1 MKQKWSQIENKQ
13 RFSIKKLSV
22 GVASVSIGFFIT
34 GIPMVQ
40 ADTSGEGL
48 ESTVAVATDMD
59 SKQDS
64 VAEKKEDGP
73 LSDEPAKTEQVD
85 EPVAEEGAVE
95 EVVDTEAGE
104 ESGLLT
110 DRVATEIKT
119 TAGKTT
125 EESREKE
132 DISVKEASAPQTI
145 PQESQLEPEEV
156 TTGRY
161 ILQFSEENRNL
172 VLDKLKKIDGVKI
185 VHEYKE
191 VLTGASVEVGKE
203 SLSDV
208 KAITELTSLEESRRI
223 RPTLHTAKQLV
234 GALKASSKYQ
244 TDGRGMV
251 IAVIDSGL
259 DIKHK
264 DMRLDD
270 GVIPKIKDITPS
282 TTGTYTLKVPHGYN
296 YVSGN
301 DSLYDDTH
309 EPHGMHI
316 AGTLAGNATDEE
328 VASKKGVDGIAPNAQ
343 LLVYKIFS
351 NDPKNY
357 KAETE
362 DAAYAAIED
371 AIKHGAD
378 VISLSVGYYDSGL
391 PGNAYYTIAKRA
403 AEKGIIIT
411 AAIGNAGASSSDTSF
426 DLHTNNAL
434 GAVDTATTVGVAAT
448 PAVIAVGSARN
459 THLVQREFML
469 NGQSFG
475 YYPIGYTTLTEG
487 KYEFVDAGNGH
498 WEEVQGLD
506 LAGKVAVIKKD
517 KFDLK
522 DAVRNLKFKDVA
534 GIIVINT
541 DQGWNKDYYRTHQLL
556 VDDKTLLSYSS
567 IWGISLSGEDGRR
580 LLEVANQSQDNTGL
594 VLRPT
599 IGMKKLIEVP
609 TVSGFSSWGPT
620 VNLELKP
627 EIVAPGEDVYATL
640 NDNRYGSMSGTSM
653 ASPIVAGA
661 SALLLPRI
669 RQMTPPEGMTRMDL
683 LRIILMN
690 TATPLVDV
698 LDSSGHAL
706 ENSPRQQGA
715 GLLQIDRAFETDVIL
730 HHRLKGG
737 VELKEIGR
745 ETEFEVTLENLGNQ
759 QRSFA
764 ISAGKVLTS
773 QDVPVDRIG
782 RSGKVVKEIHAA
794 EIKGSSLHLSEQ
806 SIQLGPKEKR
816 TIRLKLDAGE
826 AKDQFA
832 EGYIYFKSLTEG
844 QSDISIPYFG
854 FVGDWSKERIVDAP
868 AWETSSKLKL
878 TSVLSSYKHNKSGR
892 YIELGREKI
901 QDNQSPLNPDNIAIQ
916 NQHSDSQ
923 IGNAF
928 VRFALLRDI
937 TNYDLDIVKEA
948 TEDAPVLRRIDTGT
962 MLSRVRYVDYF
973 ESLSEYS
980 KLRTPIELHRWDGK
994 VYDAGNDENIPAPEG
1009 QYFFRL
1015 RVKNK
1020 ENGAYQYTY
1029 LPVKIDNQKPEI
1041 VAIDTNRLSS
1051 HRELVVTAKDN
1062 NKVWE
1067 VRANLNGE
1075 DLLVEKVVDDAGQLH
1090 YHLKEVE
1097 LPLDAKNHLRVEVM
1111 DIAGNVVAVEKDLMA
1126 PVIQFKNLE
1135 DLMAIRSKKTV
1146 EIKANVSAQV
1156 SDVQANLDTQAVNYS
1171 LEDGQLSLQIP
1182 EQSDGRHSFEL
1193 ILKDK
1198 DGNAIYTKTLN
1209 YLVDNEKPTI
1219 DLDIEKDEE
1228 DEEDEEVIQIGKN
1241 GRFTLKGK
1249 VSDNVSLPKN
1259 IKLYYSNLD
1268 IGKGEL
1274 KIIDVKEDGSFEQ
1287 DFFKSDFPR
1296 AIMLTA
1302 VDEKGNKLKDLRI
1315 NTSPESLD
1323 EEEETEVPITV
1334 NNWLIDP
1341 IRFNKESLGRELDSE
1356 LVDFKKQEDGTYLF
1370 TFEIEAE
1377 TDQAH
1382 SVRINGGEKRYFED
1396 GKLTYPVTLIEEGNV
1411 VDISVY
1417 NEADELTYTKKYQML
1432 VDTENPVLQLENEV
1446 LPLERQVV
1454 DSEEDEDEENQYA
1467 GVLLAD
1473 ADGHLTLTGS
1483 AKDNGIYWSLKINED
1498 FVARGGFWRQY
1509 GNNEK
1514 AFRYELHSLKDGD
1527 TVKLDLSDSFGN
1539 AVVKK
1544 YKVRLNDKEVSE
1556 QVPEKDLH
1564 VEQSDKDQ
1572 APSIP
1577 VPKSEAHVPMP
1588 KEDNSLAPQTESA
1601 EIALLTGDTREDGV
1615 EHLVRLTKHEE
1626 ALGISD
1632 ERIEVSVPHR
1642 EFFER
1647 SGRGETGALAADTSG
1662 KLPQTGDS
1670 LGSVFISAL
1679 LGLFGGAMA
1688 LRNLKRKE

>member
-34 GIPMVQ
+34 GVPMVQ

-64 VAEKKEDGP
+64 VAEKREDGP
-73 LSDEPAKTEQVD
+73 LSDEPVNTDQVD
-85 EPVAEEGAVE
+85 EPVAEEGVVE
-95 EVVDTEAGE
+95 EVVDTEADE
-104 ESGLLT
+104 EPGLSV
-110 DRVATEIKT
+110 DRAATEIKT

-125 EESREKE
+125 DESREKE
-132 DISVKEASAPQTI
+132 DISGKEASAPQTS

-156 TTGRY
+156 TRGRY
-161 ILQFSEENRNL
+161 ILQFSDENRNL

-264 DMRLDD
+264 DMRLDE
-270 GVIPKIKDITPS
+270 GVVPKIKEITPS

-301 DSLYDDTH
+301 DNLYDDTH

-328 VASKKGVDGIAPNAQ
+328 VASKQGIDGIAPNAQ

-448 PAVIAVGSARN
+448 PAVIGVGSARN

-487 KYEFVDAGNGH
+487 KYEFVDAGNGR

-506 LAGKVAVIKKD
+506 LAGKVAIIKKD

-541 DQGWNKDYYRTHQLL
+541 DQGWNKDYYKTHQLL

-580 LLEVANQSQDNTGL
+580 LLEVANQSQGNTGL
-594 VLRPT
+594 VLKPT

-690 TATPLVDV
+690 TATPLIDV

-759 QRSFA
+759 QRNFA

-782 RSGKVVKEIHAA
+782 RSGKVVKEIHAT

-806 SIQLGPKEKR
+806 SIQLGPKEKK
-816 TIRLKLDAGE
+816 TIRLRLDAGE

-868 AWETSSKLKL
+868 AWETGSKLKL

-901 QDNQSPLNPDNIAIQ
+901 QDNQSPINPEDIAIQ

-923 IGNAF
+923 TGNAF

-994 VYDAGNDENIPAPEG
+994 LYDASQDENIPAPEG

-1041 VAIDTNRLSS
+1041 VAIDTNRLTS

-1075 DLLVEKVVDDAGQLH
+1075 NLLVEKVVDDSGQLH

-1097 LPLDAKNHLRVEVM
+1097 LPLDAKNHLRVEAM
-1111 DIAGNVVAVEKDLMA
+1111 DIAGNVIAVETDLVS

-1135 DLMAIRSKKTV
+1135 DLMATRSKKTV

-1156 SDVQANLDTQAVNYS
+1156 SDVQANLDAQAVNYS
-1171 LEDGQLSLQIP
+1171 LENGQLSLQIP

-1198 DGNAIYTKTLN
+1198 DGKLIYTKTLN

-1219 DLDIEKDEE
+1219 DLDI
-1228 DEEDEEVIQIGKN
+1228 EEDEEVIQIGKN

-1249 VSDNVSLPKN
+1249 VSDNVSFPKD

-1268 IGKGEL
+1268 IGKGVL

-1302 VDEKGNKLKDLRI
+1302 VDEKGNKSTALRI

-1323 EEEETEVPITV
+1323 DEEETEVPITV

-1377 TDQAH
+1377 TEQAH

-1446 LPLERQVV
+1446 LPLERQVA
-1454 DSEEDEDEENQYA
+1454 DDEDEDEENQYA

-1473 ADGHLTLTGS
+1473 ADGHLTLIGS

-1539 AVVKK
+1539 ALVKK

-1572 APSIP
+1572 ASSIP
-1577 VPKSEAHVPMP
+1577 ISKSEAHVPMP
-1588 KEDNSLAPQTESA
+1588 KEENSLASQTEST

-1615 EHLVRLTKHEE
+1615 EHLEKLTKHEE

-1632 ERIEVSVPHR
+1632 ERIEVSAPHR

-1647 SGRGETGALAADTSG
+1647 SGRGETSALAADTSG

-1679 LGLFGGAMA
+1679 LGLFGGVMA
-1688 LRNLKRKE
+1688 LGNLKRKE

>member
-59 SKQDS
+59 SRPDS

-73 LSDEPAKTEQVD
+73 LSDEPVNTDQVD
-85 EPVAEEGAVE
+85 EPVAEEGVVE
-95 EVVDTEAGE
+95 EVVDTEADE
-104 ESGLLT
+104 EPGLSV
-110 DRVATEIKT
+110 DRAATEIKT

-125 EESREKE
+125 DESREKE
-132 DISVKEASAPQTI
+132 DISGKEASAPQTS

-156 TTGRY
+156 TRGRY
-161 ILQFSEENRNL
+161 ILQFSDENRNL

-264 DMRLDD
+264 DMRLDE
-270 GVIPKIKDITPS
+270 GVVPKIKEITPS

-301 DSLYDDTH
+301 DNLYDDTH

-328 VASKKGVDGIAPNAQ
+328 VASKQGIDGIAPNAQ

-448 PAVIAVGSARN
+448 PAVIGVGSARN

-487 KYEFVDAGNGH
+487 KYEFVDAGNGR

-506 LAGKVAVIKKD
+506 LAGKVAIIKKD

-541 DQGWNKDYYRTHQLL
+541 DQGWNKDYYKTHQLL

-580 LLEVANQSQDNTGL
+580 LLEVANQSQGNTGL
-594 VLRPT
+594 VLKPT

-690 TATPLVDV
+690 TATPLIDV

-759 QRSFA
+759 QRNFA

-782 RSGKVVKEIHAA
+782 RSGKVVKEIHAT

-806 SIQLGPKEKR
+806 SIQLGPKEKK
-816 TIRLKLDAGE
+816 TIRLRLDAGE

-901 QDNQSPLNPDNIAIQ
+901 QDNQSSLNPDNIAIQ

-994 VYDAGNDENIPAPEG
+994 VYDASKDENVPVPEG

-1041 VAIDTNRLSS
+1041 VAIDTNRLTS

-1097 LPLDAKNHLRVEVM
+1097 LPLDAKNHLRVEAM
-1111 DIAGNVVAVEKDLMA
+1111 DIAGNVIAVETDLVS

-1135 DLMAIRSKKTV
+1135 DLMATRSKKTV

-1156 SDVQANLDTQAVNYS
+1156 SDVQANLDAQAVNYS
-1171 LEDGQLSLQIP
+1171 LENGQLSLQIP

-1198 DGNAIYTKTLN
+1198 DGNLIYTKTLN

-1219 DLDIEKDEE
+1219 DLDI
-1228 DEEDEEVIQIGKN
+1228 EEDEEVIQIGKN

-1274 KIIDVKEDGSFEQ
+1274 KFIDVKEDGSFEQ

-1296 AIMLTA
+1296 AIILTA

-1323 EEEETEVPITV
+1323 DEEETEVPITV

-1377 TDQAH
+1377 TEQAY

-1539 AVVKK
+1539 ALVKK

-1556 QVPEKDLH
+1556 QVPENGLH

-1572 APSIP
+1572 ASSIP
-1577 VPKSEAHVPMP
+1577 ISKSEAHVPMP
-1588 KEDNSLAPQTESA
+1588 KEENSLASQTEST
-1601 EIALLTGDTREDGV
+1601 EIALLTGDTIEDGV

-1642 EFFER
+1642 ELFER
-1647 SGRGETGALAADTSG
+1647 SGRGETSALAADTSG

-1688 LRNLKRKE
+1688 LGNLKRKE

>member
-34 GIPMVQ
+34 GVPMVQ

-59 SKQDS
+59 SRQNS
-64 VAEKKEDGP
+64 AVEKKEDGP
-73 LSDEPAKTEQVD
+73 LSDEPVKTEQVD
-85 EPVAEEGAVE
+85 EPVAEEGVVE

-110 DRVATEIKT
+110 DQAATEIKT

-125 EESREKE
+125 DESKEKE
-132 DISVKEASAPQTI
+132 DISGKEASAPQTI

-301 DSLYDDTH
+301 DNLYDDTH

-328 VASKKGVDGIAPNAQ
+328 VASKQGIDGIAPNAQ

-448 PAVIAVGSARN
+448 PAVIGVGSARN

-487 KYEFVDAGNGH
+487 KYEFVDAGNGR

-506 LAGKVAVIKKD
+506 LAGKVAIIKKD

-541 DQGWNKDYYRTHQLL
+541 DQGWNKDYYKTHQLL

-580 LLEVANQSQDNTGL
+580 LLEVANQSQGNTGL
-594 VLRPT
+594 VLKPT

-690 TATPLVDV
+690 TATPLIDV

-730 HHRLKGG
+730 HQRLKGG

-759 QRSFA
+759 QRNFA

-782 RSGKVVKEIHAA
+782 RSGKVVKEIHAT

-806 SIQLGPKEKR
+806 SIQLGPKEKK
-816 TIRLKLDAGE
+816 TIRLRLDAGE

-868 AWETSSKLKL
+868 AWETGSKLKL

-901 QDNQSPLNPDNIAIQ
+901 QDNQSPINPEDIAIQ

-923 IGNAF
+923 TGNAF

-994 VYDAGNDENIPAPEG
+994 LYDASKDENIPAPEG

-1020 ENGAYQYTY
+1020 ENGGYQYTY

-1041 VAIDTNRLSS
+1041 VAIDTNRLTS

-1111 DIAGNVVAVEKDLMA
+1111 DIAGNVVAVETDLVS

-1135 DLMAIRSKKTV
+1135 DLMATRSKKTV

-1156 SDVQANLDTQAVNYS
+1156 SDVQANLDAQAVNYS
-1171 LEDGQLSLQIP
+1171 LENGQLSLQIP

-1198 DGNAIYTKTLN
+1198 DGKLIYTNTLN

-1219 DLDIEKDEE
+1219 VLDI
-1228 DEEDEEVIQIGKN
+1228 EEDEEVIQIGKN

-1274 KIIDVKEDGSFEQ
+1274 KFIDVKEDGSFEQ

-1296 AIMLTA
+1296 AIILTA

-1377 TDQAH
+1377 TEQAH

-1539 AVVKK
+1539 ALVKK

-1556 QVPEKDLH
+1556 QVPENGLH

-1572 APSIP
+1572 ASSIP
-1577 VPKSEAHVPMP
+1577 ISKSEAHVPMP
-1588 KEDNSLAPQTESA
+1588 KEENSLASQTEST
-1601 EIALLTGDTREDGV
+1601 EIALLTGDTIEDGV

-1642 EFFER
+1642 ELFER
-1647 SGRGETGALAADTSG
+1647 SGRGETSALAADTSG

-1688 LRNLKRKE
+1688 LGNLKRKE

>member
-34 GIPMVQ
+34 GVPMVQ

-59 SKQDS
+59 SRQNS
-64 VAEKKEDGP
+64 AVEKKEDGP
-73 LSDEPAKTEQVD
+73 LSDEPVKTEQVD
-85 EPVAEEGAVE
+85 EPVAEEGVVE

-110 DRVATEIKT
+110 DQAATEIKT

-125 EESREKE
+125 DESKEKE
-132 DISVKEASAPQTI
+132 DISGKEASAPQTI

-156 TTGRY
+156 TRGRY

-301 DSLYDDTH
+301 DNLYDDTH

-580 LLEVANQSQDNTGL
+580 LLEVANQSQGNTGL
-594 VLRPT
+594 VLKPT

-782 RSGKVVKEIHAA
+782 RSGKVVKEIHAT
-794 EIKGSSLHLSEQ
+794 EIKGSSIHLSEQ

-832 EGYIYFKSLTEG
+832 EGYIYFKSLTDG

-973 ESLSEYS
+973 ESLSEYF

-994 VYDAGNDENIPAPEG
+994 VYDASKDENIPAPEG

-1041 VAIDTNRLSS
+1041 VAIDTNRLTS

-1111 DIAGNVVAVEKDLMA
+1111 DIAGNVVAVEKDLVA

-1156 SDVQANLDTQAVNYS
+1156 SNVQANLDAQAVNYS
-1171 LEDGQLSLQIP
+1171 LENGQLSLQIP

-1198 DGNAIYTKTLN
+1198 DGKLIYTKTLN

-1219 DLDIEKDEE
+1219 DLDIEKDEK

-1341 IRFNKESLGRELDSE
+1341 IRFNKESLGRELDSG

-1539 AVVKK
+1539 ALVKK

-1588 KEDNSLAPQTESA
+1588 KEENSLAPQTEST

-1615 EHLVRLTKHEE
+1615 EHLVRFTKHEE

-1679 LGLFGGAMA
+1679 LGLFGGAMV
-1688 LRNLKRKE
+1688 LGNLKRKE

>member
-34 GIPMVQ
+34 GVPMVQ

-59 SKQDS
+59 SRQNS
-64 VAEKKEDGP
+64 AVEKKEDGP
-73 LSDEPAKTEQVD
+73 LSDEPVKTEQVD
-85 EPVAEEGAVE
+85 EPVAEEGVVE

-110 DRVATEIKT
+110 DQAATEIKT

-125 EESREKE
+125 DESKEKE
-132 DISVKEASAPQTI
+132 DISGKEASAPQTI

-156 TTGRY
+156 TRGRY

-301 DSLYDDTH
+301 DNLYDDTH

-580 LLEVANQSQDNTGL
+580 LLEVANQSQGNAGL
-594 VLRPT
+594 VLKPT

-782 RSGKVVKEIHAA
+782 RSGKVVKEIHAT
-794 EIKGSSLHLSEQ
+794 EIKGSSIHLSEQ

-832 EGYIYFKSLTEG
+832 EGYIYFKSLTDG

-973 ESLSEYS
+973 ESLSEYF

-994 VYDAGNDENIPAPEG
+994 VYDASNDENIPAPEG

-1156 SDVQANLDTQAVNYS
+1156 SDVQANLDAQAVNYS
-1171 LEDGQLSLQIP
+1171 LENGQLSLQIP
-1182 EQSDGRHSFEL
+1182 EQSDGHHSFEL

-1198 DGNAIYTKTLN
+1198 YGNPIYTKTLN

-1219 DLDIEKDEE
+1219 DLDIEK
-1228 DEEDEEVIQIGKN
+1228 DEEVIQIGKN

-1417 NEADELTYTKKYQML
+1417 NEEDELTYTKKYQML

-1539 AVVKK
+1539 ALVKK

-1572 APSIP
+1572 ASSIP
-1577 VPKSEAHVPMP
+1577 ISKSEAHVPMP
-1588 KEDNSLAPQTESA
+1588 KEENSLASQTEFT
-1601 EIALLTGDTREDGV
+1601 EIALLTGDTIEDGV

-1642 EFFER
+1642 ELFER
-1647 SGRGETGALAADTSG
+1647 SGRGETSALAADTSG

-1688 LRNLKRKE
+1688 LGNLKRKE

>member
-59 SKQDS
+59 SRPDS

-73 LSDEPAKTEQVD
+73 LSDEPVNTDQVD
-85 EPVAEEGAVE
+85 EPVAEEGVVE
-95 EVVDTEAGE
+95 EVVDTEADE
-104 ESGLLT
+104 EPGLSV
-110 DRVATEIKT
+110 DRAATEIKT

-125 EESREKE
+125 DESREKE
-132 DISVKEASAPQTI
+132 DISGKEASAPQTS
-145 PQESQLEPEEV
+145 PQGSQLEPEEV
-156 TTGRY
+156 TRGRY
-161 ILQFSEENRNL
+161 ILQFSDENRNL

-264 DMRLDD
+264 DMRLDE
-270 GVIPKIKDITPS
+270 GVVPKIKEITPS

-301 DSLYDDTH
+301 DNLYDDTH

-328 VASKKGVDGIAPNAQ
+328 VASKQGIDGIAPNAQ

-475 YYPIGYTTLTEG
+475 YYPIGYTTLPEG
-487 KYEFVDAGNGH
+487 KYEFVDAGNGR

-506 LAGKVAVIKKD
+506 LAGKVAIIKKD

-522 DAVRNLKFKDVA
+522 DAVRNLKFKDVV
-534 GIIVINT
+534 GLVVVNT
-541 DQGWNKDYYRTHQLL
+541 DQGWNKDYYKTHQLL

-580 LLEVANQSQDNTGL
+580 LLEVANQSQDKVGL
-594 VLRPT
+594 VLKPT

-698 LDSSGHAL
+698 LDSSGNAL

-782 RSGKVVKEIHAA
+782 RSGKVVKEIHAT

-806 SIQLGPKEKR
+806 SIQLGPKEKK
-816 TIRLKLDAGE
+816 TIRLRLDAGE

-868 AWETSSKLKL
+868 AWENSSKLKL
-878 TSVLSSYKHNKSGR
+878 TSVLSSYKYNKSGR

-901 QDNQSPLNPDNIAIQ
+901 QDNQSPLNPENIAIQ

-962 MLSRVRYVDYF
+962 MLSRIRYVDYF

-980 KLRTPIELHRWDGK
+980 KFRTPIELHRWDGK
-994 VYDAGNDENIPAPEG
+994 LYDASQDENIPAPEG

-1041 VAIDTNRLSS
+1041 VAIDTNRLTS

-1075 DLLVEKVVDDAGQLH
+1075 NLLVEKVVDDSGQLH

-1097 LPLDAKNHLRVEVM
+1097 LPLDAKNHLRVEAM
-1111 DIAGNVVAVEKDLMA
+1111 DIAGNVIAVETDLVS

-1135 DLMAIRSKKTV
+1135 DLMATRSKKTV

-1156 SDVQANLDTQAVNYS
+1156 SDVQANLDAQAVNYS
-1171 LEDGQLSLQIP
+1171 LENGQLSLQIP

-1198 DGNAIYTKTLN
+1198 DGKLIYTKTLN

-1219 DLDIEKDEE
+1219 VLDI
-1228 DEEDEEVIQIGKN
+1228 EEDEEVIQIGKN

-1296 AIMLTA
+1296 AIILTA
-1302 VDEKGNKLKDLRI
+1302 VDEKGNKLKELRI

-1323 EEEETEVPITV
+1323 DEEETEVPITV

-1377 TDQAH
+1377 TEQAY

-1446 LPLERQVV
+1446 LPLERQVA
-1454 DSEEDEDEENQYA
+1454 DDEDEDEENQYA

-1539 AVVKK
+1539 ALVKK

-1572 APSIP
+1572 ASSIP
-1577 VPKSEAHVPMP
+1577 ISKSEAHVPMP
-1588 KEDNSLAPQTESA
+1588 KEENSLASQTEST

-1615 EHLVRLTKHEE
+1615 EHLEKLTKHEE

-1632 ERIEVSVPHR
+1632 ERIEVSAPRR

-1647 SGRGETGALAADTSG
+1647 SGRGETSALAADTSG

-1688 LRNLKRKE
+1688 LGNLKRKE

>member
-34 GIPMVQ
+34 GVPMVQ

-59 SKQDS
+59 SRQNS
-64 VAEKKEDGP
+64 AVEKKEDGP
-73 LSDEPAKTEQVD
+73 LSDDPVKTEQVD
-85 EPVAEEGAVE
+85 EPVAEEGVVE

-110 DRVATEIKT
+110 DQAATEIKT

-125 EESREKE
+125 DESKEKE
-132 DISVKEASAPQTI
+132 DISGKEASAPQTI

-301 DSLYDDTH
+301 DNLYDDTH

-580 LLEVANQSQDNTGL
+580 LLEVANQSQGNTGL
-594 VLRPT
+594 VLKPT

-690 TATPLVDV
+690 TATPLIDL

-730 HHRLKGG
+730 YHRLKGG

-773 QDVPVDRIG
+773 QDVPVDRVG
-782 RSGKVVKEIHAA
+782 RSGKVVKEIHAT

-994 VYDAGNDENIPAPEG
+994 VYDASKDENIPAPEG

-1041 VAIDTNRLSS
+1041 VAIDTNRLTS

-1111 DIAGNVVAVEKDLMA
+1111 DIAGNVVAVEKDLVA
-1126 PVIQFKNLE
+1126 PVIQLKNLE
-1135 DLMAIRSKKTV
+1135 DLMAIRSNKTV

-1156 SDVQANLDTQAVNYS
+1156 FNVQANLDAQAVNYS
-1171 LEDGQLSLQIP
+1171 LENGQLSLQIP

-1198 DGNAIYTKTLN
+1198 DGKLIYTKTLN

-1219 DLDIEKDEE
+1219 DLDIEK
-1228 DEEDEEVIQIGKN
+1228 DEEVIQIGKN

-1341 IRFNKESLGRELDSE
+1341 IRFNKESLGRELDSG

-1572 APSIP
+1572 TPSIP
-1577 VPKSEAHVPMP
+1577 IPKSEAHVPMP
-1588 KEDNSLAPQTESA
+1588 KEDNSLAPQTEST

-1679 LGLFGGAMA
+1679 LGLFGGAMT
-1688 LRNLKRKE
+1688 LGNLKRKE

>member
-73 LSDEPAKTEQVD
+73 LSDEPVKTDQVD
-85 EPVAEEGAVE
+85 EPVAEEGVVE
-95 EVVDTEAGE
+95 EVVDTEADE
-104 ESGLLT
+104 EPGLSV
-110 DRVATEIKT
+110 DRAAIEIKT

-125 EESREKE
+125 DESREKE
-132 DISVKEASAPQTI
+132 DISGKEASAPQTS
-145 PQESQLEPEEV
+145 PQESQVEPEEV
-156 TTGRY
+156 TRGRY
-161 ILQFSEENRNL
+161 ILQFSDENRNL

-264 DMRLDD
+264 DMRLDE
-270 GVIPKIKDITPS
+270 GVVPKIKEITPS

-301 DSLYDDTH
+301 DNLYDDTH

-328 VASKKGVDGIAPNAQ
+328 VASKQGIDGIAPNAQ

-448 PAVIAVGSARN
+448 PAVIGVGSARN

-580 LLEVANQSQDNTGL
+580 LLEVANQSQGNTGL
-594 VLRPT
+594 VLKPT

-782 RSGKVVKEIHAA
+782 RSGKVVKEIHAT
-794 EIKGSSLHLSEQ
+794 EIKGSSIHLSEQ

-994 VYDAGNDENIPAPEG
+994 VYDASKDENIPAPEG

-1041 VAIDTNRLSS
+1041 VAIDTNRLTS

-1111 DIAGNVVAVEKDLMA
+1111 DIAGNVVAVEKDLVA

-1156 SDVQANLDTQAVNYS
+1156 SNVQANLDAQAVNYS
-1171 LEDGQLSLQIP
+1171 LENGQLSLQIP

-1198 DGNAIYTKTLN
+1198 DGKLIYTKTLN

-1219 DLDIEKDEE
+1219 DLDI
-1228 DEEDEEVIQIGKN
+1228 EEDEEVIQIGKN

-1341 IRFNKESLGRELDSE
+1341 IRFNKESLGRELDSG

-1377 TDQAH
+1377 TEQAH
-1382 SVRINGGEKRYFED
+1382 SVRINGGGKRYFED

-1417 NEADELTYTKKYQML
+1417 NEADELAYTKKYQML
-1432 VDTENPVLQLENEV
+1432 VDTENPVLKLENEV

-1544 YKVRLNDKEVSE
+1544 YKVRLNDKEVSK

-1564 VEQSDKDQ
+1564 VEQSDEDQ

-1577 VPKSEAHVPMP
+1577 ILKSEAHVPMP
-1588 KEDNSLAPQTESA
+1588 KEENSFAPQTEST

-1632 ERIEVSVPHR
+1632 ERIEVSIPHR

-1647 SGRGETGALAADTSG
+1647 SGRGETGALVADTSG

-1688 LRNLKRKE
+1688 LGNLKRKE

>member
-59 SKQDS
+59 SRPDS

-73 LSDEPAKTEQVD
+73 LSDEPVNTDQVD
-85 EPVAEEGAVE
+85 EPVAEEGVVE
-95 EVVDTEAGE
+95 EVVDTEADE
-104 ESGLLT
+104 EPGLSV
-110 DRVATEIKT
+110 DRAATEIKT

-125 EESREKE
+125 DESREKE
-132 DISVKEASAPQTI
+132 DISGKEASAPQTS
-145 PQESQLEPEEV
+145 PQGSQLEPEEV
-156 TTGRY
+156 TRGRY
-161 ILQFSEENRNL
+161 ILQFSDENRNL

-264 DMRLDD
+264 DMRLDE
-270 GVIPKIKDITPS
+270 GVVPKIKEITPS

-301 DSLYDDTH
+301 DNLYDDTH

-328 VASKKGVDGIAPNAQ
+328 VASKQGIDGIAPNAQ

-475 YYPIGYTTLTEG
+475 YYPIGYTTLPEG
-487 KYEFVDAGNGH
+487 KYEFVDAGNGR

-506 LAGKVAVIKKD
+506 LAGKVAIIKKD

-522 DAVRNLKFKDVA
+522 DAVRNLKFKDVV
-534 GIIVINT
+534 GLVVVNT
-541 DQGWNKDYYRTHQLL
+541 DQGWNKDYYKTHQLL

-580 LLEVANQSQDNTGL
+580 LLEVANQSQDKVGL
-594 VLRPT
+594 VLKPT

-698 LDSSGHAL
+698 LDSSGNAL

-782 RSGKVVKEIHAA
+782 RSGKVVKEIHAT

-806 SIQLGPKEKR
+806 SIQLGPKEKK
-816 TIRLKLDAGE
+816 TIRLRLDAGE

-868 AWETSSKLKL
+868 AWENSSKLKL
-878 TSVLSSYKHNKSGR
+878 TSVLSSYKYNKSGR

-901 QDNQSPLNPDNIAIQ
+901 QDNQSPLNPENIAIQ

-962 MLSRVRYVDYF
+962 MLSRIRYVDYF

-980 KLRTPIELHRWDGK
+980 KFRTPIELHRWDGK
-994 VYDAGNDENIPAPEG
+994 LYDASQDENIPAPEG

-1041 VAIDTNRLSS
+1041 VAIDTNRLTS

-1075 DLLVEKVVDDAGQLH
+1075 NLLVEKVVDDSGQLH

-1097 LPLDAKNHLRVEVM
+1097 LPLDAKNHLRVEAM
-1111 DIAGNVVAVEKDLMA
+1111 DIAGNVIAVETDLVS

-1135 DLMAIRSKKTV
+1135 DLMATRSKKTV

-1156 SDVQANLDTQAVNYS
+1156 SDVQANLDAQAVNYS
-1171 LEDGQLSLQIP
+1171 LENGQLSLQIP

-1198 DGNAIYTKTLN
+1198 DGNLIYTKTLN

-1219 DLDIEKDEE
+1219 DLDI
-1228 DEEDEEVIQIGKN
+1228 EEDEEVIQIGKN

-1274 KIIDVKEDGSFEQ
+1274 KFIDVKEDGSFEQ

-1296 AIMLTA
+1296 AIILTA

-1323 EEEETEVPITV
+1323 DEEETEVPITV

-1377 TDQAH
+1377 TEQAY

-1446 LPLERQVV
+1446 LPLERQVA
-1454 DSEEDEDEENQYA
+1454 DDEDEDEENQYA

-1539 AVVKK
+1539 ALVKK

-1564 VEQSDKDQ
+1564 VGQSDKDQ
-1572 APSIP
+1572 ASSIP
-1577 VPKSEAHVPMP
+1577 ISKSEAHVPMP
-1588 KEDNSLAPQTESA
+1588 KEENSLASQTEST

-1615 EHLVRLTKHEE
+1615 EHLEKLTKHEE

-1642 EFFER
+1642 ELFER
-1647 SGRGETGALAADTSG
+1647 SGRGETSALAADTSG

-1688 LRNLKRKE
+1688 LGNLKRKE

>member
-64 VAEKKEDGP
+64 VVEKKEDGL
-73 LSDEPAKTEQVD
+73 LSDEPVKTEQVD
-85 EPVAEEGAVE
+85 EPVAEEGVVE
-95 EVVDTEAGE
+95 EVVDTEADE

-110 DRVATEIKT
+110 DRATTEIKT

-125 EESREKE
+125 DESREKE
-132 DISVKEASAPQTI
+132 DISGKEASVPQTS

-191 VLTGASVEVGKE
+191 VLTGASVEAGRE
-203 SLSDV
+203 GLPDI
-208 KAITELTSLEESRRI
+208 KAIAELTSLEESRRI
-223 RPTLHTAKQLV
+223 RPTLHTAKELV

-264 DMRLDD
+264 DMRLDE
-270 GVIPKIKDITPS
+270 GVVPKIKEITPS
-282 TTGTYTLKVPHGYN
+282 TTGAYTLKVPHGYN

-301 DSLYDDTH
+301 DNLYDDTH

-328 VASKKGVDGIAPNAQ
+328 VASKQGIDGIAPNAQ

-448 PAVIAVGSARN
+448 PAVIGVGSARN

-487 KYEFVDAGNGH
+487 KYEFVDAGNGR

-506 LAGKVAVIKKD
+506 LAGKVAIIKKD

-580 LLEVANQSQDNTGL
+580 LLEVANQSQGNTGL

-690 TATPLVDV
+690 TATPLIDV

-782 RSGKVVKEIHAA
+782 RSGKVVREIHAT
-794 EIKGSSLHLSEQ
+794 EIKGSSIHLSEQ
-806 SIQLGPKEKR
+806 SIQLGPKEKK
-816 TIRLKLDAGE
+816 TIRLRLDAGE

-994 VYDAGNDENIPAPEG
+994 VYDASKDENIPAPEG

-1041 VAIDTNRLSS
+1041 VAINTDRLTS
-1051 HRELVVTAKDN
+1051 HRELVVSAKDN

-1075 DLLVEKVVDDAGQLH
+1075 NLLVEKVVDDAGQLH

-1111 DIAGNVVAVEKDLMA
+1111 DIAGNVVAVEKDLVA

-1156 SDVQANLDTQAVNYS
+1156 SDVQANLDAQAVSYS
-1171 LEDGQLSLQIP
+1171 LENGQLSLQIP
-1182 EQSDGRHSFEL
+1182 GQSDGRHSFEL

-1198 DGNAIYTKTLN
+1198 DGNLIYTKTLN

-1219 DLDIEKDEE
+1219 ELDI
-1228 DEEDEEVIQIGKN
+1228 EEDEEVIQIGKN

-1249 VSDNVSLPKN
+1249 VSDNVSLPKD

-1341 IRFNKESLGRELDSE
+1341 IRFNKESLGRELDSG

-1588 KEDNSLAPQTESA
+1588 KEENSLAPQTEST
-1601 EIALLTGDTREDGV
+1601 EIALLTGDTIEDGV
-1615 EHLVRLTKHEE
+1615 EHLGRLTKHEE
-1626 ALGISD
+1626 PLGISD

-1642 EFFER
+1642 GFFER

-1679 LGLFGGAMA
+1679 LGLFGGAMT
-1688 LRNLKRKE
+1688 LGNLKRKE

>member
-73 LSDEPAKTEQVD
+73 LSDEPVKTDQVD
-85 EPVAEEGAVE
+85 EPVAEEGVVE

-110 DRVATEIKT
+110 DRAATEIKT

-125 EESREKE
+125 DESREKE
-132 DISVKEASAPQTI
+132 DISGKEASAPQTS
-145 PQESQLEPEEV
+145 PQESQVEPEEV
-156 TTGRY
+156 ARGRY
-161 ILQFSEENRNL
+161 ILQFSDENRNL

-208 KAITELTSLEESRRI
+208 KAIAELTSLEESRRI

-264 DMRLDD
+264 DMRLDE
-270 GVIPKIKDITPS
+270 GVVPKIKEITPS

-301 DSLYDDTH
+301 DNLYDDTH

-328 VASKKGVDGIAPNAQ
+328 VASKQGIDGIAPNAQ

-448 PAVIAVGSARN
+448 PAVIGVGSARN

-487 KYEFVDAGNGH
+487 KYEFVDAGNGR

-534 GIIVINT
+534 GLVVINT

-580 LLEVANQSQDNTGL
+580 LLEVANQSQGNTGL
-594 VLRPT
+594 VLKPT

-690 TATPLVDV
+690 TATPLIDV

-782 RSGKVVKEIHAA
+782 RSGKVVKEIHAT

-868 AWETSSKLKL
+868 AWETCSKLKL

-994 VYDAGNDENIPAPEG
+994 VYDASKDENIPAPEG

-1041 VAIDTNRLSS
+1041 VAIDTNRLTS

-1111 DIAGNVVAVEKDLMA
+1111 DIAGNVVAVEKDLVA

-1156 SDVQANLDTQAVNYS
+1156 FNVQANLDAQAVNYS
-1171 LEDGQLSLQIP
+1171 LENGQLSLQIP

-1198 DGNAIYTKTLN
+1198 DGKLIYTKTLN

-1219 DLDIEKDEE
+1219 DLDI
-1228 DEEDEEVIQIGKN
+1228 EEDEEVIQIGKN

-1341 IRFNKESLGRELDSE
+1341 IRFNKESLGRELDSG

-1377 TDQAH
+1377 TEQAH

-1396 GKLTYPVTLIEEGNV
+1396 DKLTYPVTLIEEGNV

-1454 DSEEDEDEENQYA
+1454 DSEEEDEENQYA

-1539 AVVKK
+1539 ALVKK

-1577 VPKSEAHVPMP
+1577 ILNSEAHVPMP
-1588 KEDNSLAPQTESA
+1588 KEENSFAPQTESA

-1632 ERIEVSVPHR
+1632 ERIEVSIPHR

>member
-59 SKQDS
+59 SRPDS

-73 LSDEPAKTEQVD
+73 LSDEPVNTDQVD
-85 EPVAEEGAVE
+85 EPVAEEGVVE
-95 EVVDTEAGE
+95 EVVDTEADE
-104 ESGLLT
+104 EPGLSV
-110 DRVATEIKT
+110 DRAATEIKT

-125 EESREKE
+125 DESREKE
-132 DISVKEASAPQTI
+132 DISGKEASAPQTS
-145 PQESQLEPEEV
+145 PQGSQLEPEEV
-156 TTGRY
+156 TRGRY
-161 ILQFSEENRNL
+161 ILQFSDENRNL

-264 DMRLDD
+264 DMRLDE
-270 GVIPKIKDITPS
+270 GVVPKIKEITPS

-301 DSLYDDTH
+301 DNLYDDTH

-328 VASKKGVDGIAPNAQ
+328 VASKQGIDGIAPNAQ

-448 PAVIAVGSARN
+448 PAVIGVGSARN

-487 KYEFVDAGNGH
+487 KYEFVDAGNGR

-506 LAGKVAVIKKD
+506 LAGKVAIIKKD

-541 DQGWNKDYYRTHQLL
+541 DQGWNKDYYKTHQLL

-580 LLEVANQSQDNTGL
+580 LLEVANQSQGNTGL
-594 VLRPT
+594 VLKPT

-690 TATPLVDV
+690 TATPLIDV

-759 QRSFA
+759 QRNFA

-782 RSGKVVKEIHAA
+782 RSGKVVKEIHAT

-806 SIQLGPKEKR
+806 SIQLGPKEKK
-816 TIRLKLDAGE
+816 TIRLRLDAGE

-868 AWETSSKLKL
+868 AWETGSKLKL

-901 QDNQSPLNPDNIAIQ
+901 QDNQSPINPEDIAIQ

-923 IGNAF
+923 TGNAF

-948 TEDAPVLRRIDTGT
+948 TEGAPVLRRIDTGT

-994 VYDAGNDENIPAPEG
+994 LYDASQDENIPAPEG

-1041 VAIDTNRLSS
+1041 LAIDTSRLAS
-1051 HRELVVTAKDN
+1051 HKELVVTAKDN

-1075 DLLVEKVVDDAGQLH
+1075 NLLVEKVVDDSGQLH
-1090 YHLKEVE
+1090 YHLKEVA

-1111 DIAGNVVAVEKDLMA
+1111 DIAGNVVAVEKDLVS

-1135 DLMAIRSKKTV
+1135 DLMATRSKKTV

-1156 SDVQANLDTQAVNYS
+1156 SDVQANLDAQAVNYS
-1171 LEDGQLSLQIP
+1171 LENGQLSLQIP

-1198 DGNAIYTKTLN
+1198 DGNLIYTKTLN

-1219 DLDIEKDEE
+1219 DLDI
-1228 DEEDEEVIQIGKN
+1228 EEDEEVIQIGKN

-1274 KIIDVKEDGSFEQ
+1274 KFIDVKEDGSFEQ

-1296 AIMLTA
+1296 AIILTA

-1323 EEEETEVPITV
+1323 DEEETEVPITV

-1377 TDQAH
+1377 TEQAY

-1539 AVVKK
+1539 ALVKK

-1572 APSIP
+1572 ASSIP
-1577 VPKSEAHVPMP
+1577 ISKSEAHVPMP
-1588 KEDNSLAPQTESA
+1588 KEENSLASQTEST

-1642 EFFER
+1642 ELFER
-1647 SGRGETGALAADTSG
+1647 SGRGETSALAADTSG

-1688 LRNLKRKE
+1688 LGNLKRKE

>member
-59 SKQDS
+59 SRPDS

-73 LSDEPAKTEQVD
+73 LSDEPVNMDQVD
-85 EPVAEEGAVE
+85 EPVAEEGGVE

-110 DRVATEIKT
+110 DRAATEIKT

-125 EESREKE
+125 DESREKE
-132 DISVKEASAPQTI
+132 DFNVKETSAPQTS

-156 TTGRY
+156 TRGRY
-161 ILQFSEENRNL
+161 ILQFSDENRNL

-264 DMRLDD
+264 DMRLDE
-270 GVIPKIKDITPS
+270 GVVPKIKEITPS

-301 DSLYDDTH
+301 DNLYDDTH

-328 VASKKGVDGIAPNAQ
+328 VASKQGIDGIAPNAQ

-475 YYPIGYTTLTEG
+475 YYPIGYTTLPEG
-487 KYEFVDAGNGH
+487 KYEFVDAGNGR

-506 LAGKVAVIKKD
+506 LAGKVAIIKKD

-522 DAVRNLKFKDVA
+522 DAVRNLKFKDVV
-534 GIIVINT
+534 GLVVVNT
-541 DQGWNKDYYRTHQLL
+541 DQGWNKDYYKTHQLL

-580 LLEVANQSQDNTGL
+580 LLEVANQSQGNTGL
-594 VLRPT
+594 VLKPT

-759 QRSFA
+759 QRNFA
-764 ISAGKVLTS
+764 ISSGKVLTS

-782 RSGKVVKEIHAA
+782 RSGKVVKEIHAT

-806 SIQLGPKEKR
+806 SIQLGPKEKK
-816 TIRLKLDAGE
+816 TIRLRLDAGE

-868 AWETSSKLKL
+868 AWETGSKLKL

-901 QDNQSPLNPDNIAIQ
+901 QDNQSPINPEDIAIQ

-923 IGNAF
+923 TGNAF

-994 VYDAGNDENIPAPEG
+994 LYDASQDENIPAPEG

-1041 VAIDTNRLSS
+1041 VAIDTNRLTS

-1075 DLLVEKVVDDAGQLH
+1075 NLLVEKVVDDSGQLH

-1097 LPLDAKNHLRVEVM
+1097 LPLDAKNHLRVEAM
-1111 DIAGNVVAVEKDLMA
+1111 DIAGNVIAVETDLVS

-1135 DLMAIRSKKTV
+1135 DLMATRSKKTV

-1156 SDVQANLDTQAVNYS
+1156 SDVQANLDAQAVNYS
-1171 LEDGQLSLQIP
+1171 LENGQLSLQIP

-1198 DGNAIYTKTLN
+1198 DGNLIYTKTLN

-1219 DLDIEKDEE
+1219 DLDI
-1228 DEEDEEVIQIGKN
+1228 EEDEEVIQIGKN

-1274 KIIDVKEDGSFEQ
+1274 KFIDVKEDGSFEQ

-1296 AIMLTA
+1296 AIILTA

-1323 EEEETEVPITV
+1323 DEEETEVPITV

-1377 TDQAH
+1377 TEQAY

-1446 LPLERQVV
+1446 LPLERQVA
-1454 DSEEDEDEENQYA
+1454 DDEDEDEENQYA

-1539 AVVKK
+1539 ALVKK

-1572 APSIP
+1572 ASSIP
-1577 VPKSEAHVPMP
+1577 ISKSEAHVPMP
-1588 KEDNSLAPQTESA
+1588 KEENSLASQTEST

-1615 EHLVRLTKHEE
+1615 EHLEKLTKHEE

-1642 EFFER
+1642 ELFER
-1647 SGRGETGALAADTSG
+1647 SGRGETSALAADTSG

-1688 LRNLKRKE
+1688 LGNLKRKE

>member
-64 VAEKKEDGP
+64 VVDKKEDGP
-73 LSDEPAKTEQVD
+73 LSDEPVKMEQVD
-85 EPVAEEGAVE
+85 APVVEEGVVE

-110 DRVATEIKT
+110 DRAATEIKT

-125 EESREKE
+125 DESREKE
-132 DISVKEASAPQTI
+132 DISGKEASVPQTI

-191 VLTGASVEVGKE
+191 VLTGASVEVGRE
-203 SLSDV
+203 GLPDI
-208 KAITELTSLEESRRI
+208 KAIAELTSLEESRRI
-223 RPTLHTAKQLV
+223 RPTLHTAKELV

-264 DMRLDD
+264 DMRLDE
-270 GVIPKIKDITPS
+270 GVVPKIKEITPS

-301 DSLYDDTH
+301 DNLYDDTH

-328 VASKKGVDGIAPNAQ
+328 VASKQGIDGIAPNAQ

-448 PAVIAVGSARN
+448 PAVIGVGSARN

-487 KYEFVDAGNGH
+487 KYEFVDAGNGR

-506 LAGKVAVIKKD
+506 LAGKVAIIKKD

-534 GIIVINT
+534 GLVVINT

-580 LLEVANQSQDNTGL
+580 LLEVANQSQGNTGL

-794 EIKGSSLHLSEQ
+794 EIKGSSIHLSEQ
-806 SIQLGPKEKR
+806 SIQLGPKEKK
-816 TIRLKLDAGE
+816 TIRLRLDAGE

-916 NQHSDSQ
+916 NQHSDSH

-980 KLRTPIELHRWDGK
+980 KLRTPIELHCWDGK
-994 VYDAGNDENIPAPEG
+994 VYDASKDENIPAPEG

-1041 VAIDTNRLSS
+1041 VAIDTNRLTS

-1111 DIAGNVVAVEKDLMA
+1111 DIAGNVVAVEKDLAA

-1135 DLMAIRSKKTV
+1135 DLMATRSKKTV
-1146 EIKANVSAQV
+1146 EIKANVSARV
-1156 SDVQANLDTQAVNYS
+1156 FDVQANLDAQAVSYS
-1171 LEDGQLSLQIP
+1171 LENGQLSLQLP
-1182 EQSDGRHSFEL
+1182 GQSDGRHSFEL

-1198 DGNAIYTKTLN
+1198 DGNPIYTKTLN

-1228 DEEDEEVIQIGKN
+1228 VIQIGKN

-1249 VSDNVSLPKN
+1249 VSDNISLPKD

-1377 TDQAH
+1377 TEQAH

-1396 GKLTYPVTLIEEGNV
+1396 GKLIYPVTLIEEGNV

-1509 GNNEK
+1509 GNNEE

-1539 AVVKK
+1539 ALVKK

-1572 APSIP
+1572 PPSIP
-1577 VPKSEAHVPMP
+1577 IPKPEVQVPMP
-1588 KEDNSLAPQTESA
+1588 KEDNPFAPQTEST
-1601 EIALLTGDTREDGV
+1601 EIALLTSGTREDGV
-1615 EHLVRLTKHEE
+1615 EYLGRLTKHEE

-1642 EFFER
+1642 AFFER
-1647 SGRGETGALAADTSG
+1647 SGRGETGELAADTSG

-1670 LGSVFISAL
+1670 LGSVFISVL

-1688 LRNLKRKE
+1688 LGNLKRKE

>member
-73 LSDEPAKTEQVD
+73 LSDEPVKTEQVD
-85 EPVAEEGAVE
+85 EPVAEEGVVE
-95 EVVDTEAGE
+95 EVVDIEADE
-104 ESGLLT
+104 EPGLSV
-110 DRVATEIKT
+110 DQAATEIKT

-125 EESREKE
+125 DESKEKE
-132 DISVKEASAPQTI
+132 DISGKEASAPQTS
-145 PQESQLEPEEV
+145 PQESQVEPEEV
-156 TTGRY
+156 TRGRY
-161 ILQFSEENRNL
+161 ILQFSDENRNL

-208 KAITELTSLEESRRI
+208 KAITELTSLEESRRV

-301 DSLYDDTH
+301 DNLYDDTH

-580 LLEVANQSQDNTGL
+580 LLEVANQSQGNTGL
-594 VLRPT
+594 VLKPT

-690 TATPLVDV
+690 TATPLIDV

-794 EIKGSSLHLSEQ
+794 EIKGSSIHLSEQ
-806 SIQLGPKEKR
+806 SIQLGPKEKK
-816 TIRLKLDAGE
+816 TIRLRLDAGE

-868 AWETSSKLKL
+868 AWENSSKLKL

-937 TNYDLDIVKEA
+937 TSYDLDIVKEA

-994 VYDAGNDENIPAPEG
+994 VYDASKDENIPAPEG

-1075 DLLVEKVVDDAGQLH
+1075 DLLVENVVDDAGQLH

-1135 DLMAIRSKKTV
+1135 DLMAVRSKKAV

-1156 SDVQANLDTQAVNYS
+1156 FNVQANLDAQAVNYS
-1171 LEDGQLSLQIP
+1171 LENGQLSLQIP

-1198 DGNAIYTKTLN
+1198 DGNLIYTKTLN

-1219 DLDIEKDEE
+1219 DLDIEK
-1228 DEEDEEVIQIGKN
+1228 DEEVIQIGKN

-1323 EEEETEVPITV
+1323 DEEETEVPITV

-1396 GKLTYPVTLIEEGNV
+1396 GKLNYPVTLIEEGNV

-1588 KEDNSLAPQTESA
+1588 KEENSLAPQTEST
-1601 EIALLTGDTREDGV
+1601 EIALLTGDTIEDGV
-1615 EHLVRLTKHEE
+1615 EHLGRLTKHEE
-1626 ALGISD
+1626 PLGISD

-1642 EFFER
+1642 GFFER

-1688 LRNLKRKE
+1688 LGNLKRKE

>member
-132 DISVKEASAPQTI
+132 DISVKEVSAPQTI
-145 PQESQLEPEEV
+145 PQESQLESEEV

-301 DSLYDDTH
+301 DNLYDNTH

-580 LLEVANQSQDNTGL
+580 LLEVANQSQGNTGL
-594 VLRPT
+594 VLRPI

-794 EIKGSSLHLSEQ
+794 EIRGSSIHLSEQ
-806 SIQLGPKEKR
+806 SIQLGPKEKK
-816 TIRLKLDAGE
+816 TIRLRLDAGE

-994 VYDAGNDENIPAPEG
+994 VYDASNDENIPAPEG

-1111 DIAGNVVAVEKDLMA
+1111 DIAGNVVAVEKDLVA

-1135 DLMAIRSKKTV
+1135 DLMATRSKKTV

-1156 SDVQANLDTQAVNYS
+1156 SDVQANLDAQAVNYS
-1171 LEDGQLSLQIP
+1171 LENGQLSLQIP
-1182 EQSDGRHSFEL
+1182 GQSDGRHSFEL

-1198 DGNAIYTKTLN
+1198 DGKHIYTKTLN

-1219 DLDIEKDEE
+1219 ELDI
-1228 DEEDEEVIQIGKN
+1228 EEDEEVIQIGKN

-1249 VSDNVSLPKN
+1249 VSDNVSLPKD

-1323 EEEETEVPITV
+1323 DEEETEVPITV

-1341 IRFNKESLGRELDSE
+1341 IRFNKESLGRELDSG

-1588 KEDNSLAPQTESA
+1588 KEENSLAPQTEST
-1601 EIALLTGDTREDGV
+1601 EIALLTGDTIEDGV
-1615 EHLVRLTKHEE
+1615 EHLGRLTKHEE
-1626 ALGISD
+1626 PLGISD

-1670 LGSVFISAL
+1670 MGSVFISAL

-1688 LRNLKRKE
+1688 LGNLKRKE

>member
-73 LSDEPAKTEQVD
+73 LSDEPVKTDQVD
-85 EPVAEEGAVE
+85 EPVAEEGVVE

-110 DRVATEIKT
+110 DQAATEIKT

-125 EESREKE
+125 DESKEKE
-132 DISVKEASAPQTI
+132 DISGKEASAPQTS

-156 TTGRY
+156 TRGRY
-161 ILQFSEENRNL
+161 ILQFSDENRNL

-208 KAITELTSLEESRRI
+208 KAIAELTSLEESRRI

-264 DMRLDD
+264 DMRLDE
-270 GVIPKIKDITPS
+270 GVVPKIKEITPS

-301 DSLYDDTH
+301 DNLYDDTH

-328 VASKKGVDGIAPNAQ
+328 VASKQGIDGIAPNAQ

-403 AEKGIIIT
+403 AEKGIVIT

-448 PAVIAVGSARN
+448 PAVIGVGSARN

-487 KYEFVDAGNGH
+487 KYEFVDAGNGR

-534 GIIVINT
+534 GLVVINT

-580 LLEVANQSQDNTGL
+580 LLEVANQSQGNTGL
-594 VLRPT
+594 VLKPT

-816 TIRLKLDAGE
+816 TIRLRLDAGE

-868 AWETSSKLKL
+868 AWETGSKLKL

-994 VYDAGNDENIPAPEG
+994 VYDASKDENIPAPEG

-1041 VAIDTNRLSS
+1041 VAIDTNRLTS

-1111 DIAGNVVAVEKDLMA
+1111 DIAGNVVAVEKDLVA

-1135 DLMAIRSKKTV
+1135 DLMAVRSKKAV

-1156 SDVQANLDTQAVNYS
+1156 SDLQANLDAQAVNYS
-1171 LEDGQLSLQIP
+1171 LENGQLSLQIP

-1198 DGNAIYTKTLN
+1198 DGNPIYTKTLN

-1219 DLDIEKDEE
+1219 DLDI
-1228 DEEDEEVIQIGKN
+1228 EEDEEVIQIGKN

-1249 VSDNVSLPKN
+1249 VSDNVNLPKN

-1341 IRFNKESLGRELDSE
+1341 IRFNKESLGRELDSG

-1539 AVVKK
+1539 ALVKK

-1588 KEDNSLAPQTESA
+1588 KEENSLAPQTEST

-1688 LRNLKRKE
+1688 LGNLKRKE

>member
-34 GIPMVQ
+34 GVPMVQ

-64 VAEKKEDGP
+64 VAEKREDGP
-73 LSDEPAKTEQVD
+73 LSDEPVKTEQVD
-85 EPVAEEGAVE
+85 EPVAEEGVVE

-110 DRVATEIKT
+110 DRAATEIKT

-125 EESREKE
+125 DESREKE
-132 DISVKEASAPQTI
+132 DISGKEASAPQTS
-145 PQESQLEPEEV
+145 PQESSVEPEEV
-156 TTGRY
+156 TRGRY
-161 ILQFSEENRNL
+161 ILQFSDENRNL

-191 VLTGASVEVGKE
+191 VLTGASVEVGEE

-264 DMRLDD
+264 DMRLDE
-270 GVIPKIKDITPS
+270 GVVPKIKEITPS

-301 DSLYDDTH
+301 DNLYDDTH

-328 VASKKGVDGIAPNAQ
+328 VASKQGIDGIAPNAQ

-448 PAVIAVGSARN
+448 PAVIGVGSARN

-487 KYEFVDAGNGH
+487 KYEFVDAGNGR

-506 LAGKVAVIKKD
+506 LTGKVAIIKKD

-534 GIIVINT
+534 GLVVINT

-580 LLEVANQSQDNTGL
+580 LLEVANQSQGNTGL
-594 VLRPT
+594 VLKPT

-794 EIKGSSLHLSEQ
+794 EIKGASLHLSEQ
-806 SIQLGPKEKR
+806 SIQLGPKEKK

-994 VYDAGNDENIPAPEG
+994 VYDASKDENIPAPEG

-1041 VAIDTNRLSS
+1041 VAIDTNRLTS

-1111 DIAGNVVAVEKDLMA
+1111 DIAGNVVAVEKDLVA

-1156 SDVQANLDTQAVNYS
+1156 SNVQANLDAQAVNYS
-1171 LEDGQLSLQIP
+1171 LENGQLSLQIP

-1198 DGNAIYTKTLN
+1198 DGKLIYTKTLN

-1219 DLDIEKDEE
+1219 DLDI
-1228 DEEDEEVIQIGKN
+1228 EEDEEVIQIGKN

-1341 IRFNKESLGRELDSE
+1341 IRFNKESLGRELDSG

-1377 TDQAH
+1377 TEQAH
-1382 SVRINGGEKRYFED
+1382 SVRINGGGKRYFED

-1417 NEADELTYTKKYQML
+1417 NEADELAYTKKYQML
-1432 VDTENPVLQLENEV
+1432 VDTENPVLKLENEV

-1544 YKVRLNDKEVSE
+1544 YKVRLNDKEVSK

-1564 VEQSDKDQ
+1564 VEQSDEDQ

-1577 VPKSEAHVPMP
+1577 ILKSEAHVPMP
-1588 KEDNSLAPQTESA
+1588 KEENSFAPQTEST

-1632 ERIEVSVPHR
+1632 ERIEVSIPHR

-1647 SGRGETGALAADTSG
+1647 SGRGETGALVADTSG

-1679 LGLFGGAMA
+1679 LGLLGGAMA
-1688 LRNLKRKE
+1688 LGNLKRKE

>member
-64 VAEKKEDGP
+64 VVEKKEDGL
-73 LSDEPAKTEQVD
+73 LSDEPVKTEQVD
-85 EPVAEEGAVE
+85 EPVAEEGVVE
-95 EVVDTEAGE
+95 EVVDTEADE

-110 DRVATEIKT
+110 DRATTEIKT

-125 EESREKE
+125 DESREKE
-132 DISVKEASAPQTI
+132 DISGKEASVPQTS

-191 VLTGASVEVGKE
+191 VLTGASVEAGRE
-203 SLSDV
+203 GLPDI
-208 KAITELTSLEESRRI
+208 KAIAELTSLEESRRI
-223 RPTLHTAKQLV
+223 RPTLHTAKELV

-264 DMRLDD
+264 DMRLDE
-270 GVIPKIKDITPS
+270 GVVPKIKEITPS
-282 TTGTYTLKVPHGYN
+282 TTGAYTLKVPHGYN

-301 DSLYDDTH
+301 DNLYDDTH

-328 VASKKGVDGIAPNAQ
+328 VASKQGIDGIAPNAQ

-448 PAVIAVGSARN
+448 PAVIGVGSARN

-487 KYEFVDAGNGH
+487 KYEFVDAGNGR

-506 LAGKVAVIKKD
+506 LAGKVAIIKKD

-580 LLEVANQSQDNTGL
+580 LLEVANQSQGNTGL

-690 TATPLVDV
+690 TATPLIDV

-794 EIKGSSLHLSEQ
+794 EIRGSSIHLSEQ
-806 SIQLGPKEKR
+806 SIQLGPKEKK
-816 TIRLKLDAGE
+816 TIRLRLDAGE

-994 VYDAGNDENIPAPEG
+994 VYDASKDENIPAPEG

-1041 VAIDTNRLSS
+1041 VAIDTNRLTS

-1111 DIAGNVVAVEKDLMA
+1111 DIAGNVVAVEKDLVA

-1135 DLMAIRSKKTV
+1135 DLMAVRSKKTV

-1156 SDVQANLDTQAVNYS
+1156 SNVQANLDAQAVNYS
-1171 LEDGQLSLQIP
+1171 LENGQLSLQIP

-1198 DGNAIYTKTLN
+1198 DGKLIYTKTLN

-1219 DLDIEKDEE
+1219 DLDIEK
-1228 DEEDEEVIQIGKN
+1228 DEEVIQIGKN

-1396 GKLTYPVTLIEEGNV
+1396 GKLNYPVTLIEEGNV

-1588 KEDNSLAPQTESA
+1588 KEENSLAPQTEST
-1601 EIALLTGDTREDGV
+1601 EIALLTGDTIEDGV
-1615 EHLVRLTKHEE
+1615 EHLGRLTKHEE
-1626 ALGISD
+1626 PLGISD

-1670 LGSVFISAL
+1670 MGSVFISAL

-1688 LRNLKRKE
+1688 LGNLKRKE

>member
-59 SKQDS
+59 SRPDS

-73 LSDEPAKTEQVD
+73 LSDEPVNTDQVD
-85 EPVAEEGAVE
+85 EPVAEEGVVE
-95 EVVDTEAGE
+95 EVVDTEADE
-104 ESGLLT
+104 EPGLSV
-110 DRVATEIKT
+110 DRAATEIKT

-125 EESREKE
+125 DESREKE
-132 DISVKEASAPQTI
+132 DISGKEASAPQTS

-156 TTGRY
+156 TRGRY
-161 ILQFSEENRNL
+161 ILQFSDENRNL

-264 DMRLDD
+264 DMRLDE
-270 GVIPKIKDITPS
+270 GVVPKIKEITPS

-301 DSLYDDTH
+301 DNLYDDTH

-328 VASKKGVDGIAPNAQ
+328 VASKQGIDGIAPNAQ

-475 YYPIGYTTLTEG
+475 YYPIGYTILPEG
-487 KYEFVDAGNGH
+487 KYEFVDAGNGR

-506 LAGKVAVIKKD
+506 LAGKVAIIKKD

-522 DAVRNLKFKDVA
+522 DAVRNLKFKDVV
-534 GIIVINT
+534 GLVVVNT
-541 DQGWNKDYYRTHQLL
+541 DQGWNKDYYKTHQLL

-580 LLEVANQSQDNTGL
+580 LLEVANQSQDKVGL
-594 VLRPT
+594 VLKPT

-773 QDVPVDRIG
+773 QDVPVDRMG
-782 RSGKVVKEIHAA
+782 RSGKVVKEIHAT

-806 SIQLGPKEKR
+806 SIQLGPKEKK
-816 TIRLKLDAGE
+816 TIRLRLDAGE

-868 AWETSSKLKL
+868 AWENSSKLKL
-878 TSVLSSYKHNKSGR
+878 TSVLSSYKYNKSGR

-901 QDNQSPLNPDNIAIQ
+901 QDNQSPLNPENIAIQ

-980 KLRTPIELHRWDGK
+980 KFRTPIELHRWDGK
-994 VYDAGNDENIPAPEG
+994 LYDASQDENIPAPEG

-1041 VAIDTNRLSS
+1041 LAIDTSRLAS
-1051 HRELVVTAKDN
+1051 HKELVVTAKDN
-1062 NKVWE
+1062 NKVWV

-1075 DLLVEKVVDDAGQLH
+1075 NLLVEKVVDDSGQLH

-1097 LPLDAKNHLRVEVM
+1097 LPLDAKNHLRVEAM
-1111 DIAGNVVAVEKDLMA
+1111 DIAGNVIAVETDLVS

-1135 DLMAIRSKKTV
+1135 DLMATRSKKTV

-1156 SDVQANLDTQAVNYS
+1156 SDVQANLDAQAVNYS
-1171 LEDGQLSLQIP
+1171 LENGQLSLQIP

-1198 DGNAIYTKTLN
+1198 DGKLIYTKTLN

-1219 DLDIEKDEE
+1219 DLDI
-1228 DEEDEEVIQIGKN
+1228 EEDEEVIQIGKN

-1274 KIIDVKEDGSFEQ
+1274 KFIDVKEDGSFEQ

-1296 AIMLTA
+1296 AIILTA

-1377 TDQAH
+1377 TEQAY

-1473 ADGHLTLTGS
+1473 ADGHLTLIGS

-1539 AVVKK
+1539 ALVKK

-1556 QVPEKDLH
+1556 QVPENGLH

-1572 APSIP
+1572 ASSIP
-1577 VPKSEAHVPMP
+1577 VPKSEAYVPMP
-1588 KEDNSLAPQTESA
+1588 KEENSLASQTEST
-1601 EIALLTGDTREDGV
+1601 EIALLTGDTIEDGV

-1642 EFFER
+1642 ELFER
-1647 SGRGETGALAADTSG
+1647 SGRGETSTLAADTSG

-1688 LRNLKRKE
+1688 LGNLKRKE

>member
-34 GIPMVQ
+34 GVPMVQ

-64 VAEKKEDGP
+64 VAEKREDGP
-73 LSDEPAKTEQVD
+73 LSDEPVKTEQVD
-85 EPVAEEGAVE
+85 EPVAEEGVVE

-110 DRVATEIKT
+110 DRAATEIKT

-125 EESREKE
+125 DESREKE
-132 DISVKEASAPQTI
+132 DISGKEASAPQTS
-145 PQESQLEPEEV
+145 PQESSVEPEEV
-156 TTGRY
+156 TRGRY
-161 ILQFSEENRNL
+161 ILQFSDENRNL

-191 VLTGASVEVGKE
+191 VLTGASVEVGEE

-264 DMRLDD
+264 DMRLDE
-270 GVIPKIKDITPS
+270 GVVPKIKEITPS

-301 DSLYDDTH
+301 DNLYDDTH

-328 VASKKGVDGIAPNAQ
+328 VASKQGIDGIAPNAQ

-448 PAVIAVGSARN
+448 PAVIGVGSARN

-580 LLEVANQSQDNTGL
+580 LLEVANQSQGNTGL
-594 VLRPT
+594 VLKPT

-782 RSGKVVKEIHAA
+782 RSGKVVKEIHAT
-794 EIKGSSLHLSEQ
+794 EIKGSSIHLSEQ

-994 VYDAGNDENIPAPEG
+994 VYDASKDENIPAPEG

-1041 VAIDTNRLSS
+1041 VAIDTNRLTS

-1111 DIAGNVVAVEKDLMA
+1111 DIAGNVVAVEKDLVA

-1156 SDVQANLDTQAVNYS
+1156 SNVQANLDAQAVNYS
-1171 LEDGQLSLQIP
+1171 LENGQLSLQIP

-1198 DGNAIYTKTLN
+1198 DGKLIYTKTLN

-1219 DLDIEKDEE
+1219 DLDI
-1228 DEEDEEVIQIGKN
+1228 EEDEEVIQIGKN

-1341 IRFNKESLGRELDSE
+1341 IRFNKESLGRELDSG

-1377 TDQAH
+1377 TEQAH
-1382 SVRINGGEKRYFED
+1382 SVRINGGGKRYFED

-1417 NEADELTYTKKYQML
+1417 NEADELAYTKKYQML

-1454 DSEEDEDEENQYA
+1454 DSDEDEDEENQYA

-1588 KEDNSLAPQTESA
+1588 KEENSFAPQTEST

-1632 ERIEVSVPHR
+1632 ERIEVSIPHR

-1647 SGRGETGALAADTSG
+1647 SGRGETGALVADTSG

-1679 LGLFGGAMA
+1679 LGLLGGAMA
-1688 LRNLKRKE
+1688 LGNLKRKE

>member
-59 SKQDS
+59 SRPDS

-73 LSDEPAKTEQVD
+73 LSDEPVNTDQVD
-85 EPVAEEGAVE
+85 EPVAEEGVVE
-95 EVVDTEAGE
+95 EVVDTEADE
-104 ESGLLT
+104 EPGLSV
-110 DRVATEIKT
+110 DRAATEIKT

-125 EESREKE
+125 DESREKE
-132 DISVKEASAPQTI
+132 DISGKEASAPQTS

-156 TTGRY
+156 TRGRY
-161 ILQFSEENRNL
+161 ILQFSDENRNL

-264 DMRLDD
+264 DMRLDE
-270 GVIPKIKDITPS
+270 GVVPKIKEITPS

-301 DSLYDDTH
+301 DNLYDDTH

-328 VASKKGVDGIAPNAQ
+328 VASKQGIDGIAPNAQ

-448 PAVIAVGSARN
+448 PAVIGVGSARN

-487 KYEFVDAGNGH
+487 KYEFVDAGNGR

-506 LAGKVAVIKKD
+506 LAGKVAIIKKD

-522 DAVRNLKFKDVA
+522 DAVRNLKFKDVV
-534 GIIVINT
+534 GLVVVNT
-541 DQGWNKDYYRTHQLL
+541 DQGWNKDYYKTHQLL

-580 LLEVANQSQDNTGL
+580 LLEVANQSQGNTGL
-594 VLRPT
+594 VLKPT

-690 TATPLVDV
+690 TATPLIDV

-730 HHRLKGG
+730 HHHLKGG
-737 VELKEIGR
+737 VELKEIGH

-782 RSGKVVKEIHAA
+782 RSGKVVKEIHAT
-794 EIKGSSLHLSEQ
+794 EIKGSSIHLSER
-806 SIQLGPKEKR
+806 SIQLGPKEKK

-868 AWETSSKLKL
+868 TWETGSKLKL

-901 QDNQSPLNPDNIAIQ
+901 QDNQSPINPEDIAIQ

-923 IGNAF
+923 TGNAF

-994 VYDAGNDENIPAPEG
+994 LYDASQDENIPAPEG

-1041 VAIDTNRLSS
+1041 VAIDTNRLTS

-1075 DLLVEKVVDDAGQLH
+1075 NLLVEKVVDDSGQLH

-1097 LPLDAKNHLRVEVM
+1097 LPLDAKNHLRVEAM
-1111 DIAGNVVAVEKDLMA
+1111 DIAGNVIAVETDLVS

-1135 DLMAIRSKKTV
+1135 DLMATRSKKTV

-1156 SDVQANLDTQAVNYS
+1156 SDVQANLDAQAVNYS
-1171 LEDGQLSLQIP
+1171 LENGQLSLQIP

-1198 DGNAIYTKTLN
+1198 DGNLIYTKTLN

-1219 DLDIEKDEE
+1219 DLDI
-1228 DEEDEEVIQIGKN
+1228 EEDEEVIQIGKN

-1274 KIIDVKEDGSFEQ
+1274 KFIDVKEDGSFEQ

-1296 AIMLTA
+1296 AIILTA

-1323 EEEETEVPITV
+1323 DEEETEVPITV

-1377 TDQAH
+1377 TEQAY

-1473 ADGHLTLTGS
+1473 ADGHLTLIGS

-1539 AVVKK
+1539 ALVKK

-1556 QVPEKDLH
+1556 QVPENGLH

-1572 APSIP
+1572 ASSIP
-1577 VPKSEAHVPMP
+1577 ISKSEAHVPMP
-1588 KEDNSLAPQTESA
+1588 KEENSLASQTEST
-1601 EIALLTGDTREDGV
+1601 EIALLTGDTIEDGV

-1642 EFFER
+1642 ELFER
-1647 SGRGETGALAADTSG
+1647 SGRGETSALAADTSG

-1688 LRNLKRKE
+1688 LGNLKRKE

>member
-59 SKQDS
+59 SRPDS

-73 LSDEPAKTEQVD
+73 LSDEPVNTDQVD
-85 EPVAEEGAVE
+85 EPVAEEGVVE
-95 EVVDTEAGE
+95 EVVDTEADE
-104 ESGLLT
+104 EPGLSVV
-110 DRVATEIKT
+110 RAATEIKT

-125 EESREKE
+125 DESREKE
-132 DISVKEASAPQTI
+132 DISGKEASAPQTS
-145 PQESQLEPEEV
+145 PQESPVEPEEV
-156 TTGRY
+156 TRGRY
-161 ILQFSEENRNL
+161 ILQFSDENRNL

-264 DMRLDD
+264 DMRLDE
-270 GVIPKIKDITPS
+270 GVVPKIKEITPS

-301 DSLYDDTH
+301 DNLYDDTH

-328 VASKKGVDGIAPNAQ
+328 VASKQGIDGIAPNAQ

-448 PAVIAVGSARN
+448 PAVIGVGSARN

-487 KYEFVDAGNGH
+487 KYEFVDAGNGR

-506 LAGKVAVIKKD
+506 LAGKVAIIKKD

-522 DAVRNLKFKDVA
+522 DAVRNLKFKDVV
-534 GIIVINT
+534 GLVVVNT
-541 DQGWNKDYYRTHQLL
+541 DQGWNKDYYKTHQLL

-580 LLEVANQSQDNTGL
+580 LLEVANQSQDKVGL
-594 VLRPT
+594 VLKPT

-683 LRIILMN
+683 LRIVLMN

-782 RSGKVVKEIHAA
+782 RSGKVVKEIHAT

-806 SIQLGPKEKR
+806 SIQLGPKEKK
-816 TIRLKLDAGE
+816 TIRLRLDAGE

-868 AWETSSKLKL
+868 AWETGSKLKL

-901 QDNQSPLNPDNIAIQ
+901 QDNQSPINPEDIAIQ

-923 IGNAF
+923 TGNAF

-994 VYDAGNDENIPAPEG
+994 LYDASQDENIPAPEG

-1041 VAIDTNRLSS
+1041 VAIDTNRLTS

-1075 DLLVEKVVDDAGQLH
+1075 NLLVEKVVDDSGQLH

-1097 LPLDAKNHLRVEVM
+1097 LPLDAKNHLRVEAM
-1111 DIAGNVVAVEKDLMA
+1111 DIAGNVIAVETDLVS

-1135 DLMAIRSKKTV
+1135 DLMATRSKKTV

-1156 SDVQANLDTQAVNYS
+1156 SDVQANLDAQAVNYS
-1171 LEDGQLSLQIP
+1171 LENGQLSLQIP

-1198 DGNAIYTKTLN
+1198 DGKLIYTKTLN

-1219 DLDIEKDEE
+1219 DLDI
-1228 DEEDEEVIQIGKN
+1228 EEDEEVIQIGKN

-1249 VSDNVSLPKN
+1249 VSDNVSFPKD

-1268 IGKGEL
+1268 IGKGVL

-1302 VDEKGNKLKDLRI
+1302 VDEKGNKSTALRI

-1323 EEEETEVPITV
+1323 DEEETEVPITV

-1377 TDQAH
+1377 TEQAH

-1446 LPLERQVV
+1446 LPLERQVA
-1454 DSEEDEDEENQYA
+1454 DDEDEDEENQYA

-1473 ADGHLTLTGS
+1473 ADGHLTLIGS

-1539 AVVKK
+1539 ALVKK

-1572 APSIP
+1572 ASSIP
-1577 VPKSEAHVPMP
+1577 ISKSEAHVPMP
-1588 KEDNSLAPQTESA
+1588 KEENSLASQTEST

-1615 EHLVRLTKHEE
+1615 EHLEKLTKHEE

-1632 ERIEVSVPHR
+1632 ERIEVSAPHR

-1647 SGRGETGALAADTSG
+1647 SGRGETSALAADTSG

-1679 LGLFGGAMA
+1679 LGLFGGVMA
-1688 LRNLKRKE
+1688 LGNLKRKE

>member
-64 VAEKKEDGP
+64 VVEKKEDGL
-73 LSDEPAKTEQVD
+73 LSDEPVKTEQVD
-85 EPVAEEGAVE
+85 EPVVEEGVVE
-95 EVVDTEAGE
+95 EVVDTEADE

-110 DRVATEIKT
+110 DRATTEIKT

-125 EESREKE
+125 DESREKE
-132 DISVKEASAPQTI
+132 DISGKEASVPQTS

-191 VLTGASVEVGKE
+191 VLTGASVEAGRE
-203 SLSDV
+203 GLPDI
-208 KAITELTSLEESRRI
+208 KAIAELTSLEESRRI
-223 RPTLHTAKQLV
+223 RPTLHTAKELV

-264 DMRLDD
+264 DMRLDE
-270 GVIPKIKDITPS
+270 GVIPKIKEITPS
-282 TTGTYTLKVPHGYN
+282 TTGAYTLKVPHGYN

-301 DSLYDDTH
+301 DNLYDDTH

-328 VASKKGVDGIAPNAQ
+328 VASKQGIDGIAPNAQ

-448 PAVIAVGSARN
+448 PAVIGVGSARN

-487 KYEFVDAGNGH
+487 KYEFVDAGNGR

-506 LAGKVAVIKKD
+506 LAGKVAIIKKD

-580 LLEVANQSQDNTGL
+580 LLEVANQSQGNTGL

-690 TATPLVDV
+690 TATPLIDV

-794 EIKGSSLHLSEQ
+794 EIKGSSIHLSEQ
-806 SIQLGPKEKR
+806 SIQLGPKEKK
-816 TIRLKLDAGE
+816 TIRLRLDAGE

-994 VYDAGNDENIPAPEG
+994 VYDASKDENIPAPEG

-1041 VAIDTNRLSS
+1041 VAIDTNRLTS

-1111 DIAGNVVAVEKDLMA
+1111 DIAGNVVAVEKDLVV

-1135 DLMAIRSKKTV
+1135 DLMATRSKKTV

-1156 SDVQANLDTQAVNYS
+1156 SDVQANLDAQAVNYS
-1171 LEDGQLSLQIP
+1171 LENGQLSLQIP

-1198 DGNAIYTKTLN
+1198 DGKLIYTKTLN

-1219 DLDIEKDEE
+1219 ELDI
-1228 DEEDEEVIQIGKN
+1228 EEDEEVIQIGKN

-1323 EEEETEVPITV
+1323 DEEETEVPITV

-1341 IRFNKESLGRELDSE
+1341 IRFNKESLGRELDSG

-1370 TFEIEAE
+1370 TFEIESE

-1432 VDTENPVLQLENEV
+1432 VDTEEPVLQLENEV

-1473 ADGHLTLTGS
+1473 ADGHLILTGS

-1539 AVVKK
+1539 ALVKK

-1556 QVPEKDLH
+1556 QVPEKDLR

-1572 APSIP
+1572 TPSIP
-1577 VPKSEAHVPMP
+1577 IPKSEVQVPMP
-1588 KEDNSLAPQTESA
+1588 KEDNSLAPQTEST

-1632 ERIEVSVPHR
+1632 ERIEVSIPYR

-1688 LRNLKRKE
+1688 LGNLKRKE

>member
-34 GIPMVQ
+34 GVPMVQ

-59 SKQDS
+59 SRQNS
-64 VAEKKEDGP
+64 AVEKKEDGP
-73 LSDEPAKTEQVD
+73 LSDEPVKTEQVD
-85 EPVAEEGAVE
+85 EPVAEEGVVE

-110 DRVATEIKT
+110 DQAATEIKT

-125 EESREKE
+125 DESKEKE
-132 DISVKEASAPQTI
+132 DISGKEASAPQTI

-156 TTGRY
+156 TRGRY

-301 DSLYDDTH
+301 DNLYDDTH

-580 LLEVANQSQDNTGL
+580 LLEVANQSQGNTGL
-594 VLRPT
+594 VLKPT

-782 RSGKVVKEIHAA
+782 RSGKVVKEIHAT
-794 EIKGSSLHLSEQ
+794 EIKGSSIHLSEQ

-832 EGYIYFKSLTEG
+832 EGYIYFKSLTDG

-973 ESLSEYS
+973 ESLSEYF

-994 VYDAGNDENIPAPEG
+994 VYDASKDENIPAPEG

-1041 VAIDTNRLSS
+1041 VAIDTNRLTS

-1111 DIAGNVVAVEKDLMA
+1111 DIAGNVVAVEKDLVA

-1156 SDVQANLDTQAVNYS
+1156 SNVQANLDAQAVNYS
-1171 LEDGQLSLQIP
+1171 LENGQLSLQIP

-1198 DGNAIYTKTLN
+1198 DGKLIYTKTLN

-1219 DLDIEKDEE
+1219 DLDIEK
-1228 DEEDEEVIQIGKN
+1228 DEEVIQIGKN

-1341 IRFNKESLGRELDSE
+1341 IRFNKESLGRELDSG

-1539 AVVKK
+1539 ALVKK

-1588 KEDNSLAPQTESA
+1588 KEENSLAPQTEST

-1615 EHLVRLTKHEE
+1615 EHLVRFTKHEE

-1679 LGLFGGAMA
+1679 LGLFGGAMV
-1688 LRNLKRKE
+1688 LGNLKRKE

>member
-73 LSDEPAKTEQVD
+73 LSDEPVKTEQVD
-85 EPVAEEGAVE
+85 EPVAEEGVVE
-95 EVVDTEAGE
+95 EVVDIEADE
-104 ESGLLT
+104 EPGLSV
-110 DRVATEIKT
+110 DQAATEIKT

-125 EESREKE
+125 DESKEKE
-132 DISVKEASAPQTI
+132 DISGKEASAPQTS
-145 PQESQLEPEEV
+145 PQESQVEPEEV
-156 TTGRY
+156 TRGRY
-161 ILQFSEENRNL
+161 ILQFSDENRNL

-264 DMRLDD
+264 DMRLDE
-270 GVIPKIKDITPS
+270 GVVPKIKEITPS

-301 DSLYDDTH
+301 DNLYDDTH

-328 VASKKGVDGIAPNAQ
+328 VASKQGIDGIAPNAQ

-448 PAVIAVGSARN
+448 PAVIGVGSARN

-534 GIIVINT
+534 GLVVINT
-541 DQGWNKDYYRTHQLL
+541 DQGWNKDYYKTHQLL

-580 LLEVANQSQDNTGL
+580 LLEVANQSQGNTGL
-594 VLRPT
+594 VLKPT

-782 RSGKVVKEIHAA
+782 RSGKVVKEIHAT

-806 SIQLGPKEKR
+806 SIQLGPKEKK
-816 TIRLKLDAGE
+816 TIRLRLDAGE

-901 QDNQSPLNPDNIAIQ
+901 QDNQSPLNPDSIAIQ

-994 VYDAGNDENIPAPEG
+994 VYDASKDENIPAPEG

-1020 ENGAYQYTY
+1020 ENGGYQYTY

-1041 VAIDTNRLSS
+1041 VAIDTNRLTS

-1111 DIAGNVVAVEKDLMA
+1111 DIAGNVVAVEKDLVA

-1156 SDVQANLDTQAVNYS
+1156 SKVQANLDAQAVNYS
-1171 LEDGQLSLQIP
+1171 LENGQLSLQIP

-1198 DGNAIYTKTLN
+1198 DGNPIYTKTLN

-1219 DLDIEKDEE
+1219 DLDIEK
-1228 DEEDEEVIQIGKN
+1228 DEEVIQIGKN

-1259 IKLYYSNLD
+1259 IKLYCSNLD

-1341 IRFNKESLGRELDSE
+1341 IRFNKESLGRELDSG
-1356 LVDFKKQEDGTYLF
+1356 LVDFKKQEDRTYLF

-1417 NEADELTYTKKYQML
+1417 NEVDELTYTKKYQML

-1454 DSEEDEDEENQYA
+1454 DSEEEDEENQYA

-1539 AVVKK
+1539 ALVKK

-1577 VPKSEAHVPMP
+1577 ILNSEAHVPMP
-1588 KEDNSLAPQTESA
+1588 KEENSFAPQTESA

-1632 ERIEVSVPHR
+1632 ERIEVSIPHR

>member
-59 SKQDS
+59 SRPDS

-73 LSDEPAKTEQVD
+73 LSDEPVNTDQVD
-85 EPVAEEGAVE
+85 EPVAEEGVVE
-95 EVVDTEAGE
+95 EVVDTEADE
-104 ESGLLT
+104 EPGLSVV
-110 DRVATEIKT
+110 RAATEIKT

-125 EESREKE
+125 DESREKE
-132 DISVKEASAPQTI
+132 DISGKEASAPQTS
-145 PQESQLEPEEV
+145 PQESPVEPEEV
-156 TTGRY
+156 TRGRY
-161 ILQFSEENRNL
+161 ILQFSDENRNL

-264 DMRLDD
+264 DMRLDE
-270 GVIPKIKDITPS
+270 GVVPKIKEITPS

-301 DSLYDDTH
+301 DNLYDDTH

-328 VASKKGVDGIAPNAQ
+328 VASKQGIDGIAPNAQ

-448 PAVIAVGSARN
+448 PAVIGVGSARN

-487 KYEFVDAGNGH
+487 KYEFVDAGNGR

-506 LAGKVAVIKKD
+506 LAGKVAIIKKD

-522 DAVRNLKFKDVA
+522 DAVRNLKFKDVV
-534 GIIVINT
+534 GLVVVNT
-541 DQGWNKDYYRTHQLL
+541 DQGWNKDYYKTHQLL

-580 LLEVANQSQDNTGL
+580 LLEVANQSQDKVGL
-594 VLRPT
+594 VLKPT

-683 LRIILMN
+683 LRIVLMN

-782 RSGKVVKEIHAA
+782 RSGKVVKEIHAT

-806 SIQLGPKEKR
+806 SIQLGPKEKK
-816 TIRLKLDAGE
+816 TIRLRLDAGE

-868 AWETSSKLKL
+868 AWETGSKLKL

-901 QDNQSPLNPDNIAIQ
+901 QDNQSPINPEDIAIQ

-923 IGNAF
+923 TGNAF

-994 VYDAGNDENIPAPEG
+994 LYDASQDENIPAPEG

-1041 VAIDTNRLSS
+1041 VAIDTNRLTS

-1075 DLLVEKVVDDAGQLH
+1075 NLLVEKVVDDSGQLH

-1097 LPLDAKNHLRVEVM
+1097 LPLDAKNHLRVEAM
-1111 DIAGNVVAVEKDLMA
+1111 DIAGNVIAVETDLVS

-1135 DLMAIRSKKTV
+1135 DLMATRSKKTV

-1156 SDVQANLDTQAVNYS
+1156 SDVQANLDAQAVNYS
-1171 LEDGQLSLQIP
+1171 LENGQLSLQIP

-1198 DGNAIYTKTLN
+1198 DGKLIYTKTLN

-1219 DLDIEKDEE
+1219 DLDI
-1228 DEEDEEVIQIGKN
+1228 EEDEEVIQIGKN

-1249 VSDNVSLPKN
+1249 VSDNVSFPKD

-1268 IGKGEL
+1268 IGKGVL

-1302 VDEKGNKLKDLRI
+1302 VDEKGNKSTALRI

-1323 EEEETEVPITV
+1323 DEEETEVPITV

-1377 TDQAH
+1377 TEQAH

-1572 APSIP
+1572 ASSIP
-1577 VPKSEAHVPMP
+1577 ISKSEAHVPMP
-1588 KEDNSLAPQTESA
+1588 KEENSLASQTEST

-1615 EHLVRLTKHEE
+1615 EHLEKLTKHEE

-1632 ERIEVSVPHR
+1632 ERIEVSAPHR

-1647 SGRGETGALAADTSG
+1647 SGRGETSALAADTSG

-1679 LGLFGGAMA
+1679 LGLFGGVMA
-1688 LRNLKRKE
+1688 LGNLKRKE

>member
-73 LSDEPAKTEQVD
+73 LSDEPVKTEQVD
-85 EPVAEEGAVE
+85 EPVAEEGVVE
-95 EVVDTEAGE
+95 EVVDIEADE
-104 ESGLLT
+104 EPGLSV
-110 DRVATEIKT
+110 DQAATEIKT

-125 EESREKE
+125 DESKEKE
-132 DISVKEASAPQTI
+132 DISGKEASAPQTS
-145 PQESQLEPEEV
+145 PQESQVEPEEV
-156 TTGRY
+156 TRGRY
-161 ILQFSEENRNL
+161 ILQFSDENRNL

-264 DMRLDD
+264 DMRLDE
-270 GVIPKIKDITPS
+270 GVVPKIKEITPS

-301 DSLYDDTH
+301 DNLYDDTH

-328 VASKKGVDGIAPNAQ
+328 VASKQGIDGIAPNAQ

-448 PAVIAVGSARN
+448 PAVIGVGSARN

-487 KYEFVDAGNGH
+487 KYEFVDAGNGR

-534 GIIVINT
+534 GLVVINT
-541 DQGWNKDYYRTHQLL
+541 DQGWNKDYYKTHQLL

-580 LLEVANQSQDNTGL
+580 LLEVANQSQGNTGL
-594 VLRPT
+594 VLKPT

-690 TATPLVDV
+690 TATPLIDV

-782 RSGKVVKEIHAA
+782 RSGKVVKEIHAT

-806 SIQLGPKEKR
+806 SIQLGPKEKK

-832 EGYIYFKSLTEG
+832 EGFIYFKSLTEG

-868 AWETSSKLKL
+868 AWETGSKLKL

-994 VYDAGNDENIPAPEG
+994 VYDASKDENIPAPEG

-1020 ENGAYQYTY
+1020 ENGDYQYTY

-1041 VAIDTNRLSS
+1041 VAIDTNRLTS

-1111 DIAGNVVAVEKDLMA
+1111 DIAGNVVAVEKDLVA

-1135 DLMAIRSKKTV
+1135 DLMAVRSKKAV

-1156 SDVQANLDTQAVNYS
+1156 FNVQANLDAQAVNYS
-1171 LEDGQLSLQIP
+1171 LENGQLSLQIP

-1198 DGNAIYTKTLN
+1198 DGKLIYTKTLN

-1219 DLDIEKDEE
+1219 DLDIEK

-1274 KIIDVKEDGSFEQ
+1274 
-1287 DFFKSDFPR
+1287 
-1296 AIMLTA
+1296 
-1302 VDEKGNKLKDLRI
+1302 
-1315 NTSPESLD
+1315 
-1323 EEEETEVPITV
+1323 
-1334 NNWLIDP
+1334 
-1341 IRFNKESLGRELDSE
+1341 
-1356 LVDFKKQEDGTYLF
+1356 
-1370 TFEIEAE
+1370 
-1377 TDQAH
+1377 
-1382 SVRINGGEKRYFED
+1382 
-1396 GKLTYPVTLIEEGNV
+1396 
-1411 VDISVY
+1411 
-1417 NEADELTYTKKYQML
+1417 
-1432 VDTENPVLQLENEV
+1432 
-1446 LPLERQVV
+1446 
-1454 DSEEDEDEENQYA
+1454 
-1467 GVLLAD
+1467 
-1473 ADGHLTLTGS
+1473 
-1483 AKDNGIYWSLKINED
+1483 
-1498 FVARGGFWRQY
+1498 
-1509 GNNEK
+1509 
-1514 AFRYELHSLKDGD
+1514 
-1527 TVKLDLSDSFGN
+1527 
-1539 AVVKK
+1539 
-1544 YKVRLNDKEVSE
+1544 
-1556 QVPEKDLH
+1556 
-1564 VEQSDKDQ
+1564 
-1572 APSIP
+1572 
-1577 VPKSEAHVPMP
+1577 
-1588 KEDNSLAPQTESA
+1588 
-1601 EIALLTGDTREDGV
+1601 
-1615 EHLVRLTKHEE
+1615 
-1626 ALGISD
+1626 
-1632 ERIEVSVPHR
+1632 
-1642 EFFER
+1642 
-1647 SGRGETGALAADTSG
+1647 
-1662 KLPQTGDS
+1662 
-1670 LGSVFISAL
+1670 
-1679 LGLFGGAMA
+1679 
-1688 LRNLKRKE
+1688 

>member
-34 GIPMVQ
+34 GVPMVQ

-59 SKQDS
+59 SRQNS
-64 VAEKKEDGP
+64 AVEKKEDGP
-73 LSDEPAKTEQVD
+73 LSDEPVKTEQVD
-85 EPVAEEGAVE
+85 EPVAEEGVVE

-110 DRVATEIKT
+110 DQAATEIKT

-125 EESREKE
+125 DESKEKE
-132 DISVKEASAPQTI
+132 DISGKEASAPQTI

-301 DSLYDDTH
+301 DNLYDDTH

-328 VASKKGVDGIAPNAQ
+328 VASKQGIDGIAPNAQ

-448 PAVIAVGSARN
+448 PAVIGVGSARN

-487 KYEFVDAGNGH
+487 KYEFVDAGNGR

-580 LLEVANQSQDNTGL
+580 LLEVANQSQGNTGL
-594 VLRPT
+594 VLKPT

-698 LDSSGHAL
+698 LDSSRHAL

-782 RSGKVVKEIHAA
+782 RSGKVVKEIHAT
-794 EIKGSSLHLSEQ
+794 EIKGSSIHLSEQ

-994 VYDAGNDENIPAPEG
+994 VYDASKDENIPAPEG

-1041 VAIDTNRLSS
+1041 VAIDTNRLTS

-1111 DIAGNVVAVEKDLMA
+1111 DIAGNVVAVEKDLVA

-1135 DLMAIRSKKTV
+1135 DLMATRSKKTV

-1156 SDVQANLDTQAVNYS
+1156 FNVQANLDAQAVNYS
-1171 LEDGQLSLQIP
+1171 LENGQLSLQIP

-1198 DGNAIYTKTLN
+1198 DGNLIYTKTLN

-1219 DLDIEKDEE
+1219 DLDIEK
-1228 DEEDEEVIQIGKN
+1228 DEEVIQIGKN

-1249 VSDNVSLPKN
+1249 VSDNVSLPKD

-1396 GKLTYPVTLIEEGNV
+1396 GKLNYPVTLIEEGNV

-1588 KEDNSLAPQTESA
+1588 KEENSLAPQTEST
-1601 EIALLTGDTREDGV
+1601 EIALLTGDTIEDGV
-1615 EHLVRLTKHEE
+1615 EHLGRLTKHEE
-1626 ALGISD
+1626 PLGISD

-1642 EFFER
+1642 GFFER

-1679 LGLFGGAMA
+1679 LGLFGGAMT
-1688 LRNLKRKE
+1688 LGNLKRKE

>member
-73 LSDEPAKTEQVD
+73 LSDEPVKTDQVD
-85 EPVAEEGAVE
+85 EPVAEEGVVE

-110 DRVATEIKT
+110 DQAATEIKT

-125 EESREKE
+125 DESREKE
-132 DISVKEASAPQTI
+132 DISGKEASAPQTS

-156 TTGRY
+156 TRGRY
-161 ILQFSEENRNL
+161 ILQFSDENRNL

-223 RPTLHTAKQLV
+223 RPTLHTAKELV

-264 DMRLDD
+264 DMRLDE
-270 GVIPKIKDITPS
+270 GIVPKIKEITPS

-301 DSLYDDTH
+301 DNLYDDTH

-328 VASKKGVDGIAPNAQ
+328 VASKQGIDGIAPNAQ

-448 PAVIAVGSARN
+448 PAVIGVGSARN

-487 KYEFVDAGNGH
+487 KYEFVDAGNGR

-506 LAGKVAVIKKD
+506 LAGKVAIIKKD

-534 GIIVINT
+534 GLVVINT

-580 LLEVANQSQDNTGL
+580 LLEVANQSQGNTGL
-594 VLRPT
+594 VLKPT

-773 QDVPVDRIG
+773 QDVPVDRVG
-782 RSGKVVKEIHAA
+782 RSGKVVKEIHAT

-806 SIQLGPKEKR
+806 SIQLGPKEKK

-901 QDNQSPLNPDNIAIQ
+901 QDNQSPLNPENIAIQ

-994 VYDAGNDENIPAPEG
+994 VYDASKDENIPAPEG

-1020 ENGAYQYTY
+1020 ENGTYQYTY

-1041 VAIDTNRLSS
+1041 VAIDTNRLTS

-1111 DIAGNVVAVEKDLMA
+1111 DIAGNVVAVEKDLVA

-1156 SDVQANLDTQAVNYS
+1156 SDVQANLDAQAVNYS
-1171 LEDGQLSLQIP
+1171 LENGQLSLQIP

-1198 DGNAIYTKTLN
+1198 DGKLIYTKTLN

-1219 DLDIEKDEE
+1219 ALDI
-1228 DEEDEEVIQIGKN
+1228 EEDEEVIQIGKN

-1274 KIIDVKEDGSFEQ
+1274 KFIDVKEDGSFEQ

-1296 AIMLTA
+1296 AIILTA

-1377 TDQAH
+1377 TEQAY

-1539 AVVKK
+1539 ALVKK

-1572 APSIP
+1572 ASSIP
-1577 VPKSEAHVPMP
+1577 IPKSEAHVPMP
-1588 KEDNSLAPQTESA
+1588 KEENSLASQTEST

-1615 EHLVRLTKHEE
+1615 EHLEKLTKHEE

-1632 ERIEVSVPHR
+1632 ERIEASAPHR

-1647 SGRGETGALAADTSG
+1647 SGRGETSALAAGTSG

-1670 LGSVFISAL
+1670 LGSIFISAL

-1688 LRNLKRKE
+1688 LGNLKRKE

>member
-59 SKQDS
+59 SRPDS

-73 LSDEPAKTEQVD
+73 LSDEPVNTDQVD
-85 EPVAEEGAVE
+85 EPVAEEGVVE
-95 EVVDTEAGE
+95 EVVDTEADE
-104 ESGLLT
+104 EPGLSV
-110 DRVATEIKT
+110 DRAATEIKT

-125 EESREKE
+125 DESREKE
-132 DISVKEASAPQTI
+132 DISGKEASAPQTS

-156 TTGRY
+156 TRGRY
-161 ILQFSEENRNL
+161 ILQFSDENRNL

-264 DMRLDD
+264 DMRLDE
-270 GVIPKIKDITPS
+270 GVVPKIKEITPS

-301 DSLYDDTH
+301 DNLYDDTH

-328 VASKKGVDGIAPNAQ
+328 VASKQGIDGIAPNAQ

-448 PAVIAVGSARN
+448 PAVIGVGSARN

-487 KYEFVDAGNGH
+487 KYEFVDAGNGR

-506 LAGKVAVIKKD
+506 LAGKVAIIKKD

-541 DQGWNKDYYRTHQLL
+541 DQGWNKDYYKTHQLL

-580 LLEVANQSQDNTGL
+580 LLEVANQSQGNTGL
-594 VLRPT
+594 VLKPT

-690 TATPLVDV
+690 TATPLIDV

-759 QRSFA
+759 QRNFA

-782 RSGKVVKEIHAA
+782 RSGKVVKEIHAT

-806 SIQLGPKEKR
+806 SIQLGPKEKK
-816 TIRLKLDAGE
+816 TIRLRLDAGE

-868 AWETSSKLKL
+868 AWETGSKLKL

-901 QDNQSPLNPDNIAIQ
+901 QDNQSPINPEDIAIQ

-923 IGNAF
+923 TGNAF

-994 VYDAGNDENIPAPEG
+994 LYDASQDENIPAPEG

-1041 VAIDTNRLSS
+1041 VAIDTNRLTS

-1075 DLLVEKVVDDAGQLH
+1075 NLLVEKVVDDSGQLH

-1097 LPLDAKNHLRVEVM
+1097 LPLDAKNHLRVEAM
-1111 DIAGNVVAVEKDLMA
+1111 DIAGNVIAVETDLVS

-1135 DLMAIRSKKTV
+1135 DLMATRSKKTV

-1156 SDVQANLDTQAVNYS
+1156 SDVQANLDAQAVNYS
-1171 LEDGQLSLQIP
+1171 LENGQLSLQIP

-1198 DGNAIYTKTLN
+1198 DGKLIYTKTLN

-1219 DLDIEKDEE
+1219 DLDI
-1228 DEEDEEVIQIGKN
+1228 EEDEEVIQIGKN

-1249 VSDNVSLPKN
+1249 VSDNVSFPKD

-1268 IGKGEL
+1268 IGKGVL

-1302 VDEKGNKLKDLRI
+1302 VDEKGNKSTALRI

-1323 EEEETEVPITV
+1323 DEEETEVPITV

-1377 TDQAH
+1377 TEQAH

-1446 LPLERQVV
+1446 LPLERQVA
-1454 DSEEDEDEENQYA
+1454 DDEDEDEENQYA

-1473 ADGHLTLTGS
+1473 ADGHLTLIGS

-1539 AVVKK
+1539 ALVKK

-1572 APSIP
+1572 ASSIP
-1577 VPKSEAHVPMP
+1577 ISKSEAHVPMP
-1588 KEDNSLAPQTESA
+1588 KEENSLASQTEST

-1615 EHLVRLTKHEE
+1615 EHLEKLTKHEE

-1632 ERIEVSVPHR
+1632 ERIEVSAPHR

-1647 SGRGETGALAADTSG
+1647 SGRGETSALAADTSG

-1688 LRNLKRKE
+1688 LGNLKRKE

>member
-73 LSDEPAKTEQVD
+73 LSDEPVKTDQVD
-85 EPVAEEGAVE
+85 EPVAEEGVVE
-95 EVVDTEAGE
+95 EVVDTEADE
-104 ESGLLT
+104 EPGLSV
-110 DRVATEIKT
+110 DRAAIEIKT

-125 EESREKE
+125 DESREKE
-132 DISVKEASAPQTI
+132 DISGKEASAPQTS
-145 PQESQLEPEEV
+145 PQESQVEPEEV
-156 TTGRY
+156 TRGRY
-161 ILQFSEENRNL
+161 ILQFSDENRNL

-264 DMRLDD
+264 DMRLDE
-270 GVIPKIKDITPS
+270 GVVPKIKEITPS

-301 DSLYDDTH
+301 DNLYDDTH

-328 VASKKGVDGIAPNAQ
+328 VASKQGIDGIAPNAQ

-448 PAVIAVGSARN
+448 PAVIGVGSARN

-487 KYEFVDAGNGH
+487 KYEFVDAGNGR

-506 LAGKVAVIKKD
+506 LAGKVAIIKKD

-567 IWGISLSGEDGRR
+567 IWGISLGGEDGRR
-580 LLEVANQSQDNTGL
+580 LLEVANQSQGNTGL

-690 TATPLVDV
+690 TATPLIDV

-782 RSGKVVKEIHAA
+782 RSGKVVKEIHAT
-794 EIKGSSLHLSEQ
+794 EIKGSSIHLSEQ
-806 SIQLGPKEKR
+806 SIQLGPKEKK
-816 TIRLKLDAGE
+816 TIRLRLDAGE

-994 VYDAGNDENIPAPEG
+994 VYDASKDENIPAPEG

-1041 VAIDTNRLSS
+1041 VAINTDRLTS

-1075 DLLVEKVVDDAGQLH
+1075 NLLVEKVVDDAGQLH

-1111 DIAGNVVAVEKDLMA
+1111 DIAGNVVAVEKDLVV

-1156 SDVQANLDTQAVNYS
+1156 SDVQANLDAQAVNYS
-1171 LEDGQLSLQIP
+1171 LENGQLSLHIP

-1198 DGNAIYTKTLN
+1198 DGNLIYTKTLN

-1219 DLDIEKDEE
+1219 ELDI
-1228 DEEDEEVIQIGKN
+1228 EEDEEVIQIGKN

-1323 EEEETEVPITV
+1323 DEEETEVPITV

-1341 IRFNKESLGRELDSE
+1341 IRFNKESLGRELDSG

-1417 NEADELTYTKKYQML
+1417 NEAGELTYTKKYQML

-1454 DSEEDEDEENQYA
+1454 DSDEDEDEENQYA

-1556 QVPEKDLH
+1556 QVPEKNLH

-1572 APSIP
+1572 TPSIP
-1577 VPKSEAHVPMP
+1577 IPKSEVQVPMP
-1588 KEDNSLAPQTESA
+1588 KEEDSLAPQTEST
-1601 EIALLTGDTREDGV
+1601 EIALLTGGTREDGV
-1615 EHLVRLTKHEE
+1615 EYLGRLTKHEE

-1647 SGRGETGALAADTSG
+1647 SGRGATGALVADTSG

-1688 LRNLKRKE
+1688 LGNLKRKE

>member
-34 GIPMVQ
+34 GVPMVQ

-59 SKQDS
+59 SRQNS
-64 VAEKKEDGP
+64 AVEKKEDGP
-73 LSDEPAKTEQVD
+73 LSDEPVKTEQVD
-85 EPVAEEGAVE
+85 EPVAEEGVVE

-110 DRVATEIKT
+110 DQAATEIKT

-125 EESREKE
+125 DESKEKE
-132 DISVKEASAPQTI
+132 DISGKEASAPQTI

-301 DSLYDDTH
+301 DNLYDDTH

-328 VASKKGVDGIAPNAQ
+328 VASKQGIDGIAPNAQ

-475 YYPIGYTTLTEG
+475 YYPIGYTTLPEG
-487 KYEFVDAGNGH
+487 KYEFVDAGNGR

-506 LAGKVAVIKKD
+506 LAGKVAIIKKD

-522 DAVRNLKFKDVA
+522 DAVRNLKFKDVV
-534 GIIVINT
+534 GLVVVNT
-541 DQGWNKDYYRTHQLL
+541 DQGWNKDYYKTHQLL

-580 LLEVANQSQDNTGL
+580 LLEVANQSQDKVGL
-594 VLRPT
+594 VLKPT

-698 LDSSGHAL
+698 LDSSGNAL

-782 RSGKVVKEIHAA
+782 RSGKVVKEIHAT

-806 SIQLGPKEKR
+806 SIQLGPKEKK
-816 TIRLKLDAGE
+816 TIRLRLDAGE

-868 AWETSSKLKL
+868 AWENSSKLKL
-878 TSVLSSYKHNKSGR
+878 TSVLSSYKYNKSGR

-901 QDNQSPLNPDNIAIQ
+901 QDNQSPLNPENIAIQ

-994 VYDAGNDENIPAPEG
+994 LYDASQDENIPAPEG

-1041 VAIDTNRLSS
+1041 VAIDTNRLTS

-1075 DLLVEKVVDDAGQLH
+1075 NLLVEKVVDDAGQLH

-1111 DIAGNVVAVEKDLMA
+1111 DIAGNVVAVEKDLVS

-1135 DLMAIRSKKTV
+1135 DLMATRSKKTV

-1156 SDVQANLDTQAVNYS
+1156 SDVQANLDAQAVNYS
-1171 LEDGQLSLQIP
+1171 LENGQLSLQIP

-1198 DGNAIYTKTLN
+1198 DGKHIYTKTLN

-1219 DLDIEKDEE
+1219 DLDI
-1228 DEEDEEVIQIGKN
+1228 EEDEEVIQIGKN

-1274 KIIDVKEDGSFEQ
+1274 KFIDVKEDGSFEQ

-1296 AIMLTA
+1296 AIILTA

-1341 IRFNKESLGRELDSE
+1341 IRFNKESLGRELDSG

-1377 TDQAH
+1377 TEQAH

-1417 NEADELTYTKKYQML
+1417 NEEDELTYTKKYQML

-1483 AKDNGIYWSLKINED
+1483 AKDNGIYWSLKIDED

-1577 VPKSEAHVPMP
+1577 VPKSEAYVPMP
-1588 KEDNSLAPQTESA
+1588 KEDNSLAPQTEST
-1601 EIALLTGDTREDGV
+1601 EIALLTGDTIEDGV

-1642 EFFER
+1642 ELFER
-1647 SGRGETGALAADTSG
+1647 SGRGETSALAADTSG

-1688 LRNLKRKE
+1688 LGNLKRKE

>member
-40 ADTSGEGL
+40 ADTSGEGV
-48 ESTVAVATDMD
+48 ESTVVVAMDMD

-64 VAEKKEDGP
+64 VVEKKEDGL
-73 LSDEPAKTEQVD
+73 LSDEPVKTEQVD
-85 EPVAEEGAVE
+85 EPVVEEGVVE
-95 EVVDTEAGE
+95 EVVDTEADE

-110 DRVATEIKT
+110 DRTATEIKT

-132 DISVKEASAPQTI
+132 DISGKEASAPQTI

-156 TTGRY
+156 TRGRY

-191 VLTGASVEVGKE
+191 VLTGASVEAGRE
-203 SLSDV
+203 GLPDI
-208 KAITELTSLEESRRI
+208 KAIAELTSLEESRRI
-223 RPTLHTAKQLV
+223 RPTLHTAKELV

-264 DMRLDD
+264 DMRLDE
-270 GVIPKIKDITPS
+270 GVVPKIKEITPS
-282 TTGTYTLKVPHGYN
+282 TTGAYTLKVPHGYN

-301 DSLYDDTH
+301 DNLYDDTH

-328 VASKKGVDGIAPNAQ
+328 VASKQGIDGIAPNAQ

-448 PAVIAVGSARN
+448 PAVIGVGSARN

-487 KYEFVDAGNGH
+487 KYEFVDAGNGR

-506 LAGKVAVIKKD
+506 LAGKVAIIKKD

-580 LLEVANQSQDNTGL
+580 LLEVANQSQGNTGL

-690 TATPLVDV
+690 TATPLIDV

-782 RSGKVVKEIHAA
+782 RSGKVVKEIHAT
-794 EIKGSSLHLSEQ
+794 EIKGSSIHLSEQ
-806 SIQLGPKEKR
+806 SIQLGPKEKK
-816 TIRLKLDAGE
+816 TIRLRLDAGE

-854 FVGDWSKERIVDAP
+854 FVGDWSKERIVDTP

-994 VYDAGNDENIPAPEG
+994 VYDASKDENIPAPEG

-1041 VAIDTNRLSS
+1041 VAIDTNRLTS

-1075 DLLVEKVVDDAGQLH
+1075 NLLVEKVVDDAGQLH

-1111 DIAGNVVAVEKDLMA
+1111 DIAGNVVAVEKDLVV

-1156 SDVQANLDTQAVNYS
+1156 SDVQANLDAQAVNYS
-1171 LEDGQLSLQIP
+1171 LENGQLSLQIP

-1198 DGNAIYTKTLN
+1198 DGKLIYTKTLN

-1219 DLDIEKDEE
+1219 ELDI
-1228 DEEDEEVIQIGKN
+1228 EEDEEVIQIGKN

-1323 EEEETEVPITV
+1323 DEEETEVPITV

-1377 TDQAH
+1377 TDQAY

-1454 DSEEDEDEENQYA
+1454 DSDEDEDEENQYA

-1473 ADGHLTLTGS
+1473 ADGHLILTGS

-1514 AFRYELHSLKDGD
+1514 AFCYELHSLKDGD

-1539 AVVKK
+1539 ALVKK

-1572 APSIP
+1572 TPSIP
-1577 VPKSEAHVPMP
+1577 IPKSEVQVPMP
-1588 KEDNSLAPQTESA
+1588 KEDNSLAPQTDST
-1601 EIALLTGDTREDGV
+1601 EIVLLTGDTREDGV
-1615 EHLVRLTKHEE
+1615 EHLGRLTKHEE

-1632 ERIEVSVPHR
+1632 ERIEVSVSHR

-1670 LGSVFISAL
+1670 LGSVFISVL

-1688 LRNLKRKE
+1688 LGNLKRKE

>member
-59 SKQDS
+59 SRPDS

-73 LSDEPAKTEQVD
+73 LSDEPVNTDQVD
-85 EPVAEEGAVE
+85 EPVAEEGVVE
-95 EVVDTEAGE
+95 EVVDTEADE
-104 ESGLLT
+104 EPGLSV
-110 DRVATEIKT
+110 DRAATEIKT

-125 EESREKE
+125 DESREKE
-132 DISVKEASAPQTI
+132 DISGKEASAPQTS

-156 TTGRY
+156 TRGRY
-161 ILQFSEENRNL
+161 ILQFSDENRNL

-264 DMRLDD
+264 DMRLDE
-270 GVIPKIKDITPS
+270 GVVPKIKEITPS

-301 DSLYDDTH
+301 DNLYDDTH

-328 VASKKGVDGIAPNAQ
+328 VASKQGIDGIAPNAQ

-448 PAVIAVGSARN
+448 PAVIGVGSARN

-487 KYEFVDAGNGH
+487 KYEFVDAGNGR

-506 LAGKVAVIKKD
+506 LAGKVAIIKKD

-522 DAVRNLKFKDVA
+522 DAVRNLKFKDVV
-534 GIIVINT
+534 GLVVVNT
-541 DQGWNKDYYRTHQLL
+541 DQGWNKDYYKTHQLL

-580 LLEVANQSQDNTGL
+580 LLEVANQSQDKVGL
-594 VLRPT
+594 VLKPT

-782 RSGKVVKEIHAA
+782 RSGKVVKEIHAT

-806 SIQLGPKEKR
+806 SIQLGPKEKK
-816 TIRLKLDAGE
+816 TIRLRLDAGE

-868 AWETSSKLKL
+868 AWETGSKLKL

-901 QDNQSPLNPDNIAIQ
+901 QDNQSPINPEDIAIQ

-923 IGNAF
+923 TGNAF

-994 VYDAGNDENIPAPEG
+994 LYDASQDENIPAPEG

-1041 VAIDTNRLSS
+1041 VAIDTNRLTS

-1075 DLLVEKVVDDAGQLH
+1075 NLLVEKVVDDSGQLH

-1097 LPLDAKNHLRVEVM
+1097 LPLDAKNHLRVEAM
-1111 DIAGNVVAVEKDLMA
+1111 DIAGNVIAVETDLVS

-1135 DLMAIRSKKTV
+1135 DLMATRSKKTV

-1156 SDVQANLDTQAVNYS
+1156 SDVQANLDAQAVNYS
-1171 LEDGQLSLQIP
+1171 LENGQLSLQIP

-1198 DGNAIYTKTLN
+1198 DGNLIYTKTLN

-1219 DLDIEKDEE
+1219 DLDI
-1228 DEEDEEVIQIGKN
+1228 EEDEEVIQIGKN

-1274 KIIDVKEDGSFEQ
+1274 KFIDVKEDGSFEQ

-1296 AIMLTA
+1296 AIILTA

-1323 EEEETEVPITV
+1323 DEEETEVPITV

-1377 TDQAH
+1377 TEQAY

-1417 NEADELTYTKKYQML
+1417 NEEDELTYTKKYQML

-1556 QVPEKDLH
+1556 QVPENGLH

-1572 APSIP
+1572 ASSIP
-1577 VPKSEAHVPMP
+1577 ISKSEAHVPMP
-1588 KEDNSLAPQTESA
+1588 KEENSLASQTEST
-1601 EIALLTGDTREDGV
+1601 EIALLTGDTIEDGV

-1642 EFFER
+1642 ELFER
-1647 SGRGETGALAADTSG
+1647 SGRGETSALAADTSG

-1688 LRNLKRKE
+1688 LGNLKRKE

>member
-34 GIPMVQ
+34 GVPMVQ

-64 VAEKKEDGP
+64 VAEKREDGP
-73 LSDEPAKTEQVD
+73 LSDEPVKTEQVD
-85 EPVAEEGAVE
+85 EPVAEEGVVE
-95 EVVDTEAGE
+95 EVVDIEADE
-104 ESGLLT
+104 EPGLSV
-110 DRVATEIKT
+110 DQAATEIKT

-125 EESREKE
+125 DESKEKE
-132 DISVKEASAPQTI
+132 DISGKEASAPQTS
-145 PQESQLEPEEV
+145 PQESQVEPEEV
-156 TTGRY
+156 TRGRY
-161 ILQFSEENRNL
+161 ILQFSDENRNL

-264 DMRLDD
+264 DMRLDE
-270 GVIPKIKDITPS
+270 GVVPKIKEITPS

-301 DSLYDDTH
+301 DNLYDDTH

-328 VASKKGVDGIAPNAQ
+328 VASKQGIDGIAPNAQ

-434 GAVDTATTVGVAAT
+434 GTVDTATTVGVAAT
-448 PAVIAVGSARN
+448 PAVIGVGSARN

-487 KYEFVDAGNGH
+487 KYEFVDAGNGR

-534 GIIVINT
+534 GLVVINT

-580 LLEVANQSQDNTGL
+580 LLEVANQSQGNTGL
-594 VLRPT
+594 VLKPT

-816 TIRLKLDAGE
+816 TIRLRLDAGE

-868 AWETSSKLKL
+868 AWETGSKLKL

-994 VYDAGNDENIPAPEG
+994 VYDASKDENIPAPEG

-1041 VAIDTNRLSS
+1041 VAIDTNRLTS

-1111 DIAGNVVAVEKDLMA
+1111 DIAGNVVAVEKDLVA

-1135 DLMAIRSKKTV
+1135 DLMATRSKKTV

-1156 SDVQANLDTQAVNYS
+1156 SDVQANLDAQAVNYS
-1171 LEDGQLSLQIP
+1171 LENGQLSLQIP

-1198 DGNAIYTKTLN
+1198 DGKLIYTKTLN

-1219 DLDIEKDEE
+1219 DLDI
-1228 DEEDEEVIQIGKN
+1228 EEDEEVIQIGKN

-1341 IRFNKESLGRELDSE
+1341 IRFNKESLGRELDSG

-1377 TDQAH
+1377 TDQAY

-1539 AVVKK
+1539 ALVKK

-1577 VPKSEAHVPMP
+1577 ILKSEAHVPMP
-1588 KEDNSLAPQTESA
+1588 KEENSLAPQTEST

-1632 ERIEVSVPHR
+1632 ERIEVSIPHR

-1688 LRNLKRKE
+1688 LGNLKRKE